1 MKRNSALLIVI
12 AIVLV
17 LTLSLAACNKKDAP
31 PQDEKATYSVSIPSG
46 EGYTV
51 VGAANVKE
59 GEDYSFQVNIAND
72 YNGTDMVVKV
82 NGNTVVKTG
91 NAYVVNSVSGNL
103 VITVTGVKKNAPDT
117 YTMTLP
123 SGNGFTASGETTVTA
138 GSNYTF
144 TVTVATGYDV
154 STLVVKN
161 VEATLT
167 ATSTEGNVVTYTIN
181 NVQSNITLTATI
193 AKLKFSVTLPTGEG
207 YAVVGESEAVYGEDY
222 TFTVNAVAGYSV
234 KDAVVKSGDVT
245 LTGVNGTYTVANV
258 TANVVIT
265 VENVVKLQDY
275 VSVTTRVYD
284 LKLADITDTQK
295 AAAYYMTGVSGVY
308 QNETCEVSADLS
320 AVDFTR
326 AGTYTITYKL
336 VGHETVTETA
346 TVNVYGEPAI
356 TVASDAVKTVGWSET
371 LDLNAFINTL
381 KGKISA
387 VDSLNNALTVNVKET
402 TVPAKNAYGFYDI
415 QSYNVTFTATD
426 KMGNVAEETVQI
438 TINGSTDITVA
449 PTMNID
455 LANTSVMLAAY
466 EAGVDF
472 DLFKYDSENGLVA
485 VTTAQAANDSTK
497 GGTFFAASY
506 LASLE
511 LGEHTF
517 VLVFEDTFKVVTLTL
532 TDNQAP
538 AFTTSDVTEL
548 AYLVGEEFVLPTAVK
563 SANSAQAITVK
574 YFLGSEE
581 FTANPTLA
589 GSYTYTIKFYR
600 NNEELT
606 EYAKEYSLVLVNNY
620 GWSGATVSATKDGKV
635 AMTGVYTE
643 GGAYVDVNPV
653 LSADYISANKGE
665 NDNIVVVTLK
675 VLDQGTNNAT
685 AEGYGRGIWYVKGVD
700 YITEATH
707 PVNYAGV
714 TPKNG
719 ETYTLKLRIEENGT
733 STFILRNF
741 DGKVEVT
748 SVGFEYHEEYVEDT
762 NFTKGY
768 AESVE
773 LTYNNEQTRIN
784 SAKIVVPAGN
794 DWWTNS
800 PALSAAYIKTLYAAG
815 VRYIEIAPTFTTKD
829 GEAFIYQY
837 YDAAQG
843 KNVEFTNLGSGQ
855 TVLFALTDEKQI
867 ALSKVDTKGGQGKTA
882 ADTINV
888 AFTYYTQ
895 EEYDAAQAEIAKK
908 EARAKLAAVTQLE
921 GNFWNYFHHGGWGVN
936 NWGENNKVVKLTSS
950 NFTLQ
955 KTLVEDAKAANYKYM
970 VIRVKANNL
979 SSDIV
984 DNIHVEPML
993 AGDSYNGTYAG
1004 YEVTFRLDLSKYF
1017 DGFTFGEDGNVM
1029 KICARTGES
1038 KNDNCSLDVEII
1050 GFEEANDK
1058 HFVTIGS
1065 RWDYKVTGD
1074 TYAEIG
1080 EGESAS
1086 FTIKATD
1093 AYTIDSITCDGATVT
1108 REGDVWTVSNATKDS
1123 SLNVTTHRSRH
1134 NVIISQ
1140 GTGFTADAYN
1150 KQVDEGNN
1158 VSFTITA
1165 NTDWAIDNVTCDD
1178 ANVTITNEG
1187 NVWTFSNVTKDIA
1200 VTVKV
1205 HSTAAV
1211 DVEYKV
1217 TVVGEGFDVAGTLP
1231 AISLNGADV
1240 ALKITAKDGY
1250 RIDSVTA
1257 NNDATVKFDG
1267 NNYIIGNITAD
1278 TEVTVATT
1286 NLAQLVAEA
1295 EARIANIAK
1304 SADRFADYFQIGAWC
1319 DPNTNTFDGT
1329 SPIKFRGGTFKISR
1343 SLIDDALLAGYTHM
1357 KFHLVAVA
1365 EDGSTVG
1372 NLTMITEGS
1381 AWNYYWKLY
1390 SGSEA
1395 DVRLDLTSF
1404 AKEGHTTDYLTVNI
1418 NNTNLSSVLT
1428 MSAIEFFK
1436 SEETTSWTKSA
1447 SNVYI
1452 ANENGALVLD
1462 TVSAGNGAYATSD
1475 EAWFAKYATGNEA
1488 SQRTLM
1494 YSDLTWIVQGT
1505 NTRNMLWGYTAPDQS
1520 PLESDEISGTIKY
1533 LNNMNNGSTLCL
1545 GFDNEG
1551 VASVKFADFHANR
1564 NSWGGFSYAQ
1574 GKNSITVT
1582 SVNDLTLYFN
1592 ELSALKEKYR
1602 YVKFTISDPSAL
1614 NGQVWFG
1621 NGAFSGENAHMIGF
1635 SKDNTEAVV
1644 DLSKCSDSL
1653 QIFFTAAETNVTIAY
1668 EFLTEI

>member
-17 LTLSLAACNKKDAP
+17 LSLSLAACNKKDAP

-59 GEDYSFQVNIAND
+59 GEDYSFQVNIANG
-72 YNGTDMVVKV
+72 YKGTDMVVKV

-117 YTMTLP
+117 YTVTLP

-265 VENVVKLQDY
+265 VENVVKLTDY

-284 LKLADITDTQK
+284 LKLADITDAQK
-295 AAAYYMTGVSGVY
+295 TAAYYMTGVSGVY

-346 TVNVYGEPAI
+346 TVNVYGEPTI
-356 TVASDAVKTVGWSET
+356 TVASDAIKTVVWSKN

-381 KGKISA
+381 LGKISA
-387 VDSLNNALTVNVKET
+387 VDSLNNAVTVNVKAA

-426 KMGNVAEETVQI
+426 KMGNIAEETVQI
-438 TINGSTDITVA
+438 TINGSTAIEVA
-449 PTMNID
+449 PTMNVD

-485 VTTAQAANDSTK
+485 VTTAQASWDSDK
-497 GGTFFAASY
+497 EGTFFAASY

-548 AYLVGEEFVLPTAVK
+548 AYLVCEEFVLPTAVK

-574 YFLGSEE
+574 YFLGSDE
-581 FTANPTLA
+581 FTANPTAA
-589 GSYTYTIKFYR
+589 GSYTYTIKFFR
-600 NNEELT
+600 GNEELT

-635 AMTGVYTE
+635 AMTGVYEE
-643 GGAYVDVNPV
+643 GTPYKDATPV
-653 LSADYISANKGE
+653 LSAEYISANKGV
-665 NDNIVVVTLK
+665 NNIVVVTLK
-675 VLDQGTNNAT
+675 VLNQGTNNST
-685 AEGYGRGIWYVKGVD
+685 VEGQDRGIWYVKGVD

-707 PVNYAGV
+707 PVNYVGV
-714 TPKNG
+714 TPKTG
-719 ETYTLKLRIEENGT
+719 DEYTMKLRIEENGT
-733 STFILRNF
+733 ATFILRNF

-748 SVGFEYHEEYVEDT
+748 SVGFEHHKEYVEDP

-784 SAKIVVPAGN
+784 SAKIVVPA
-794 DWWTNS
+794 DYYWHTNT

-837 YDAAQG
+837 YDATQG
-843 KNVEFTNLGSGQ
+843 KNVEFINLGSGQ
-855 TVLFALTDEKQI
+855 TALFALTDEKQI
-867 ALSKVDTKGGQGKTA
+867 ALSKVDTKGGQGKTT

-908 EARAKLAAVTQLE
+908 EARAKLAAITKLE
-921 GNFWNYFHHGGWGVN
+921 GNFWKYFHHGGWGVN

-950 NFTLQ
+950 NMTAQ
-955 KTLVEDAKAANYKYM
+955 KALIEDAKAAGYKYL
-970 VIRVKANNL
+970 VIRIKANNL

-984 DNIHVEPML
+984 DNICFTS
-993 AGDSYNGTYAG
+993 ATQWDFYWGSYAG
-1004 YEVTFRLDLSKYF
+1004 YDVAFRLDLSKYF
-1017 DGFTFGEDGNVM
+1017 ENFTFETIGNDINAF
-1029 KICARTGES
+1029 KIVARTGDNE
-1038 KNDNCSLDVEII
+1038 NGNCSLDVEII
-1050 GFEEANDK
+1050 GFEEENDK

-1108 REGDVWTVSNATKDS
+1108 RDGDVWTVSNATKDS

-1165 NTDWAIDNVTCDD
+1165 NTDWAIDAVTCDD
-1178 ANVTITNEG
+1178 SNVAITNEG
-1187 NVWTFSNVTKDIA
+1187 DVWTFSNVTKDIA

-1217 TVVGEGFDVAGTLP
+1217 TVAGEGFDVAETLP

-1257 NNDATVKFDG
+1257 NNGATVNFDG
-1267 NNYIIGNITAD
+1267 NYYIIGNITAD

-1295 EARIANIAK
+1295 EARLAATMK
-1304 SADRFADYFQIGAWC
+1304 SSGGFYNYFKIGAWC
-1319 DPNTNTFDGT
+1319 DPDTTAWGENNTSVNF
-1329 SPIKFRGGTFKISR
+1329 KGGNFTIAR
-1343 SLIDDALLAGYTHM
+1343 NLIDDALLAGYTHM

-1365 EDGSTVG
+1365 EDSSKTI
-1372 NLTMITEGS
+1372 NEIALLTNPGDT
-1381 AWNYYWKLY
+1381 YYWKLY
-1390 SGSEA
+1390 GGT
-1395 DVRLDLTSF
+1395 DTDIRIDLTVF
-1404 AKEGHTTDYLTVNI
+1404 AVEGHTSDSLIVRMRDAAFADVSSALT
-1418 NNTNLSSVLT
+1418 L
-1428 MSAIEFFK
+1428 SAIEFFK
-1436 SEETTSWTKSA
+1436 SEETTTWTKSN
-1447 SNVYI
+1447 NVYI
-1452 ANENGALVLD
+1452 ANENGTLVLD
-1462 TVSAGNGAYATSD
+1462 TVCAGNDAFAESD
-1475 EAWFAKYATGNEA
+1475 AEWFAKYFGQGNGV
-1488 SQRTLM
+1488 SQRTLKVVECATI
-1494 YSDLTWIVQGT
+1494 YNGS
-1505 NTRNMLWGYTAPDQS
+1505 NTRNMLFGWDGENKS
-1520 PLESDEISGTIKY
+1520 PLPASGY
-1533 LNNMNNGSTLCL
+1533 LNNFTGSTLRL
-1545 GFDNEG
+1545 AFDKDGVAQVKFDN
-1551 VASVKFADFHANR
+1551 VYANR
-1564 NSWGGFSYAQ
+1564 NKWTTQFTHTD
-1574 GKNSITVT
+1574 NTITVSNT
-1582 SVNDLTLYFN
+1582 CNDYELFFN
-1592 ELSALKEKYR
+1592 NLDELKEKYESIT
-1602 YVKFTISDPSAL
+1602 FTITDTSAL
-1614 NGQVWFG
+1614 NGIVWFYY
-1621 NGAFSGENAHMIGF
+1621 NDAALPINSSDNANPKTITLSEATRLMIH
-1635 SKDNTEAVV
+1635 
-1644 DLSKCSDSL
+1644 
-1653 QIFFTAAETNVTIAY
+1653 FTAVENITITYTLNPKSAN
-1668 EFLTEI
+1668 

>member
-17 LTLSLAACNKKDAP
+17 LTLGLAACNNNDAP

-51 VGAANVKE
+51 VGAASVKE
-59 GEDYSFQVNIAND
+59 GEDYSFQVNIANG

-117 YTMTLP
+117 YTVTLP

-161 VEATLT
+161 GEATLT
-167 ATSTEGNVVTYTIN
+167 ATSTDGNVVSYTIN

-193 AKLKFSVTLPTGEG
+193 AKIKFSVTLPTGEG
-207 YAVVGESEAVYGEDY
+207 YAVEGESEAVYGEDY
-222 TFTVNAVAGYSV
+222 TFTVYAATGYSV
-234 KDAVVKSGDVT
+234 KDAVVKNGDVT

-258 TANVVIT
+258 TANIVIT
-265 VENVVKLQDY
+265 VANVVKLQDY
-275 VSVTTRVYD
+275 VAVTTRVYD
-284 LKLADITDTQK
+284 LKLADITDAQK

-308 QNETCEVSADLS
+308 NNESCEVSADLS

-326 AGTYTITYKL
+326 AGSYTITYKL

-346 TVNVYGEPAI
+346 TVNIYGEPTI
-356 TVASDAVKTVGWSET
+356 TVASDAIKAVAWSEN

-381 KGKISA
+381 VGKISA
-387 VDSLNNALTVNVKET
+387 VDSLNNALTVNVKVA

-426 KMGNVAEETVQI
+426 KMGNVGEETVQI
-438 TINGSTDITVA
+438 TITGSTAITVA
-449 PTMNID
+449 STMNID

-485 VTTAQAANDSTK
+485 VTTAQASWNSDK
-497 GGTFFAASY
+497 EGTFFAASY

-538 AFTTSDVTEL
+538 AFMTSDVTEL
-548 AYLVGEEFVLPTAVK
+548 AYLLGEEFVLPTAVK

-574 YFLGSEE
+574 YFLGNDE
-581 FTANPTLA
+581 FTANPTVA

-620 GWSGATVSATKDGKV
+620 GWSGANVSATKDGKV
-635 AMTGVYTE
+635 ALSGVYTE
-643 GGAYVDVNPV
+643 GTAYVDSNPI
-653 LSADYISANKGE
+653 LSAEYISANKGE
-665 NDNIVVVTLK
+665 NNIVVVTIK
-675 VLDQGTNNAT
+675 VLDQGTNNST
-685 AEGYGRGIWYVKGVD
+685 AEGYNRGIWYVKGID

-707 PVNYAGV
+707 PVNYVGV
-714 TPKNG
+714 TPNNG

-748 SVGFEYHEEYVEDT
+748 SIGFEYHEEYVEDP

-773 LTYNNEQTRIN
+773 LTYNDEQTRITN
-784 SAKIVVPAGN
+784 AKIVVPAGN
-794 DWWTNS
+794 DWWTNT
-800 PALSAAYIKTLYAAG
+800 PALTAAYISKLYADD

-867 ALSKVDTKGGQGKTA
+867 AFSKVDTEGRQGKSA

-895 EEYDAAQAEIAKK
+895 EEYNAAQAEIAKK
-908 EARAKLAAVTQLE
+908 EARAKLASMTTSE
-921 GNFWNYFHHGGWGVN
+921 GNFWNYFRHGGCGTN
-936 NWGENNKVVKLTSS
+936 NWGADNKVVKLNSS
-950 NFTLQ
+950 NVTLQ
-955 KTLVEDAKAANYKYM
+955 KTLIEDAKAAGFKYM
-970 VIRVKANNL
+970 TIRIRANSTAEGNVI
-979 SSDIV
+979 
-984 DNIHVEPML
+984 DNICFTSMPSWDFYWG
-993 AGDSYNGTYAG
+993 AYNGYDVA
-1004 YEVTFRLDLSKYF
+1004 FRLDLSKYY
-1017 DGFTFGEDGNVM
+1017 DGFTFSEDGNFM
-1029 KICARTGES
+1029 KIVGRTG
-1038 KNDNCSLDVEII
+1038 DNENGNCTLDIEII
-1050 GFEEANDK
+1050 GFEEENDK
-1058 HFVTIGS
+1058 HFVSIGS
-1065 RWDYKVTGD
+1065 GASYTVTGD
-1074 TYAEIG
+1074 AYAEVND
-1080 EGESAS
+1080 GESVS
-1086 FTIKATD
+1086 FTIKAID
-1093 AYTIDSITCDGATVT
+1093 GYTIDSVKFGGVEATKN
-1108 REGDVWTVSNATKDS
+1108 GDVYTVSN
-1123 SLNVTTHRSRH
+1123 VTSDGTFEVKTHKSRH
-1134 NVIISQ
+1134 NVTLVES
-1140 GTGFTADAYN
+1140 GSYTADAYV
-1150 KQVDEGNN
+1150 KQVDEGST

-1165 NTDWAIDNVTCDD
+1165 NTDWAIDNVTADD
-1178 ANVTITNEG
+1178 ENVTITHEG
-1187 NVWTFSNVTKDIA
+1187 DVYTISGVTKNVTITISA
-1200 VTVKV
+1200 

-1211 DVEYKV
+1211 DVEYNV
-1217 TVVGEGFDVAGTLP
+1217 TVEGEGFTVDETLP
-1231 AISLNGADV
+1231 AISLNGASV
-1240 ALKITAKDGY
+1240 TLTIIAADGY

-1257 NNDATVKFDG
+1257 NNGAVVEANG
-1267 NNYIIGNITAD
+1267 NVYTISNITQD
-1278 TEVTVATT
+1278 TVVTVATT

-1295 EARIANIAK
+1295 EARLAATMKSEGGFWNYFRFGTWGTNSWGENNSVVNI
-1304 SADRFADYFQIGAWC
+1304 
-1319 DPNTNTFDGT
+1319 T
-1329 SPIKFRGGTFKISR
+1329 SGNITIQRN
-1343 SLIDDALLAGYTHM
+1343 LIDDALLAGYTHM

-1372 NLTMITEGS
+1372 NITMVTNGDP
-1381 AWNYYWKLY
+1381 WNYYWKQY
-1390 SGSEA
+1390 NGSEA
-1395 DVRLDLTSF
+1395 DVRIDLSIF
-1404 AKEGHTTDYLTVNI
+1404 AKEGHTSDYLTVSI
-1418 NNTNLSSVLT
+1418 NNTNLSSNIA

-1436 SEETTSWTKSA
+1436 SEETTTWTKSA

-1452 ANENGALVLD
+1452 ANENGTLVLD
-1462 TVSAGNGAYATSD
+1462 TVSAGNDAYAESD
-1475 EAWFAKYATGNEA
+1475 AEWFAKYFGQGNGA
-1488 SQRTLM
+1488 GQRTLKVVDFATI
-1494 YSDLTWIVQGT
+1494 YNGS
-1505 NTRNMLWGYTAPDQS
+1505 NTRNMLIGWDGENKAP
-1520 PLESDEISGTIKY
+1520 LSGIGY
-1533 LNNMNNGSTLCL
+1533 LNNFTGSTLRL
-1545 GFDNEG
+1545 AFDKDGVAQVKFDN
-1551 VASVKFADFHANR
+1551 VYANR
-1564 NSWGGFSYAQ
+1564 NEWTSQFMHTDNTITVSNTCNDYELFFSNLEELK
-1574 GKNSITVT
+1574 GKYESIT
-1582 SVNDLTLYFN
+1582 
-1592 ELSALKEKYR
+1592 
-1602 YVKFTISDPSAL
+1602 FTITDNSAL
-1614 NGQVWFG
+1614 NGAVWFYYTDSVAIPIS
-1621 NGAFSGENAHMIGF
+1621 NS
-1635 SKDNTEAVV
+1635 
-1644 DLSKCSDSL
+1644 SDSSITITL
-1653 QIFFTAAETNVTIAY
+1653 SEATRMMIHFTAVENITITYTLNPKSAN
-1668 EFLTEI
+1668 

>member
-17 LTLSLAACNKKDAP
+17 LTLGLAACNKKDAP

-51 VGAANVKE
+51 VGEASVKE
-59 GEDYSFQVNIAND
+59 GENYSFQVNIANG

-117 YTMTLP
+117 YTVTLP

-138 GSNYTF
+138 GSNYSF

-161 VEATLT
+161 GEATLT

-207 YAVVGESEAVYGEDY
+207 YAVVGESEAIYGEDY

-234 KDAVVKSGDVT
+234 KDAVVKNGDVT

-258 TANVVIT
+258 NANVVIT

-284 LKLADITDTQK
+284 LKLADITDAQK

-308 QNETCEVSADLS
+308 QNATCEVSADLS

-326 AGTYTITYKL
+326 AGSYTITYKL

-387 VDSLNNALTVNVKET
+387 VDSLNNALTVNVKEA

-449 PTMNID
+449 PTMSID

-532 TDNQAP
+532 TDNQEP

-581 FTANPTLA
+581 FTANPTVA

-606 EYAKEYSLVLVNNY
+606 EYTKEYSLVLVNNY

-685 AEGYGRGIWYVKGVD
+685 AEGYGRGIWYVNGVD

-707 PVNYAGV
+707 PVNYVGV
-714 TPKNG
+714 TPENG
-719 ETYTLKLRIEENGT
+719 KEYTIKLRIEENGT
-733 STFILRNF
+733 ATFILRNF

-748 SVGFEYHEEYVEDT
+748 SVGFEHHEEYVEDT

-768 AESVE
+768 AESIE
-773 LTYNNEQTRIN
+773 LTYNNEQTRIAN
-784 SAKIVVPAGN
+784 AKVVVPAGN
-794 DWWTNS
+794 DWWTNT
-800 PALSAAYIKTLYAAG
+800 PALTAAYISKLYADG
-815 VRYIEIAPTFTTKD
+815 VRYIEIAPTFTTKE

-837 YDAAQG
+837 YDAAQE

-855 TVLFALTDEKQI
+855 TVLFALADEKQI
-867 ALSKVDTKGGQGKTA
+867 AFSKVDNAGGQGKTA

-908 EARAKLAAVTQLE
+908 EARAKLAAITQLE
-921 GNFWNYFHHGGWGVN
+921 GNFLNYFHHGGWGVN

-955 KTLVEDAKAANYKYM
+955 KALVDDAKAANYKYM

-984 DNIHVEPML
+984 DNICFTSMPNWDFYW
-993 AGDSYNGTYAG
+993 GSYAG

-1029 KICARTGES
+1029 QICARTGENEN
-1038 KNDNCSLDVEII
+1038 KNCSLDVEII
-1050 GFEEANDK
+1050 GFEEENDK

-1080 EGESAS
+1080 EGESAT
-1086 FTIKATD
+1086 FTIKAKD

-1108 REGDVWTVSNATKDS
+1108 RDGDVWTVSNATKDS
-1123 SLNVTTHRSRH
+1123 YLNVTTHRSRH

-1150 KQVDEGNN
+1150 KKVDEGKS

-1165 NTDWAIDNVTCDD
+1165 NTDWAIDAVTCDD

-1187 NVWTFSNVTKDIA
+1187 DVWTFSNVTKDIA

-1205 HSTAAV
+1205 HSTATV

-1217 TVVGEGFDVAGTLP
+1217 TVAGEGFDVAETLP

-1257 NNDATVKFDG
+1257 NNGATVNFDG
-1267 NNYIIGNITAD
+1267 NYYIIGNITAD

-1286 NLAQLVAEA
+1286 NLAQLVADA
-1295 EARIANIAK
+1295 EARLAATMK
-1304 SADRFADYFQIGAWC
+1304 SEGGFWNYFRFGGWG
-1319 DPNTNTFDGT
+1319 TNTWDNGIVNIT
-1329 SPIKFRGGTFKISR
+1329 SGNITIQRN
-1343 SLIDDALLAGYTHM
+1343 LIDDALLAGYTHM
-1357 KFHLVAVA
+1357 KFHLVAIA

-1372 NLTMITEGS
+1372 NITMITNGEP
-1381 AWNYYWKLY
+1381 WNYYWKQY
-1390 SGSEA
+1390 SGNEA
-1395 DVRLDLTSF
+1395 DVRIDLSVF
-1404 AKEGHTTDYLTVNI
+1404 AKEGRTSDYLTVNI
-1418 NNTNLSSVLT
+1418 NNTNLSSNIAV
-1428 MSAIEFFK
+1428 SAVEFFK
-1436 SEETTSWTKSA
+1436 SEETTTWTR
-1447 SNVYI
+1447 SNERVYI
-1452 ANENGALVLD
+1452 ANENGTLVLD
-1462 TVSAGNGAYATSD
+1462 TVCAGNDAYAESD
-1475 EAWFAKYATGNEA
+1475 AEWFAKYFGQGNGA
-1488 SQRTLM
+1488 SQRTLKVVD
-1494 YSDLTWIVQGT
+1494 YATIYNGS
-1505 NTRNMLWGYTAPDQS
+1505 NTRNMLFGWDGENKAPL
-1520 PLESDEISGTIKY
+1520 PASGY
-1533 LNNMNNGSTLCL
+1533 LNNFTGSTLRL
-1545 GFDNEG
+1545 AFDKDGVAQVKFDN
-1551 VASVKFADFHANR
+1551 VYANR
-1564 NSWGGFSYAQ
+1564 NEWTTQFTHTD
-1574 GKNSITVT
+1574 NTITVSNT
-1582 SVNDLTLYFN
+1582 CNDYELFFN
-1592 ELSALKEKYR
+1592 NLDELKEKYESIT
-1602 YVKFTISDPSAL
+1602 FTITDTSAL
-1614 NGQVWFG
+1614 NGIVWFYY
-1621 NGAFSGENAHMIGF
+1621 NDAALPINSTDNANPKTITLSEATRLMIH
-1635 SKDNTEAVV
+1635 
-1644 DLSKCSDSL
+1644 
-1653 QIFFTAAETNVTIAY
+1653 FTAVENITITYTLNPKSAN
-1668 EFLTEI
+1668 

>member
-17 LTLSLAACNKKDAP
+17 LSLSLAACNKKDAP

-59 GEDYSFQVNIAND
+59 GEDYSFQVNIANG

-117 YTMTLP
+117 YTVTLP

-138 GSNYTF
+138 GSNYSF

-161 VEATLT
+161 GEATLT

-193 AKLKFSVTLPTGEG
+193 AKLKFSITLPTGEG

-284 LKLADITDTQK
+284 LKLADITDAQK

-346 TVNVYGEPAI
+346 TVNVYGEPTI
-356 TVASDAVKTVGWSET
+356 TVASDAIKTVVWSKN

-381 KGKISA
+381 VGKISA
-387 VDSLNNALTVNVKET
+387 VDSLNNALTVNVKAAS
-402 TVPAKNAYGFYDI
+402 VPAKNAYGFYDI

-438 TINGSTDITVA
+438 TITGSIDITVA
-449 PTMNID
+449 PTMSID
-455 LANTSVMLAAY
+455 LANTSVMLASY

-485 VTTAQAANDSTK
+485 VTTAQASWNSDK
-497 GGTFFAASY
+497 EGTFFAASY

-574 YFLGSEE
+574 YFLGSDE

-589 GSYTYTIKFYR
+589 GSYTYTIKFFR

-620 GWSGATVSATKDGKV
+620 GWSGANVSATKDGKV
-635 AMTGVYTE
+635 ALTGVYEE
-643 GGAYVDVNPV
+643 GTPYKDVISV

-665 NDNIVVVTLK
+665 SNIVVVTLK
-675 VLDQGTNNAT
+675 VLNQGTNNAT
-685 AEGYGRGIWYVKGVD
+685 AEGYGRGIWYENGVQ
-700 YITEATH
+700 YVTEAGH
-707 PVNYAGV
+707 
-714 TPKNG
+714 PKNYVG
-719 ETYTLKLRIEENGT
+719 ITPENGKEYTIKLRIEENGT

-748 SVGFEYHEEYVEDT
+748 SVGFEYHKEYVEDT

-794 DWWTNS
+794 YWWTNS

-908 EARAKLAAVTQLE
+908 EARARLAAITKLE
-921 GNFWNYFHHGGWGVN
+921 GNFWNYFRHGGWGAT

-950 NFTLQ
+950 NMTAQ
-955 KTLVEDAKAANYKYM
+955 KALIEDAKAAGYKYL
-970 VIRVKANNL
+970 VIRIKANNL

-984 DNIHVEPML
+984 DNICFMSSTNWEFYWN
-993 AGDSYNGTYAG
+993 AFNGYDVA
-1004 YEVTFRLDLSKYF
+1004 FRIDLSKYF
-1017 DGFTFGEDGNVM
+1017 ENYTFETIGNDINAF
-1029 KICARTGES
+1029 KITARTGLADNS
-1038 KNDNCSLDVEII
+1038 NCSLDVEII
-1050 GFEEANDK
+1050 GFEEENDK

-1065 RWDYKVTGD
+1065 RWDYKVTGV

-1080 EGESAS
+1080 ASESAS

-1108 REGDVWTVSNATKDS
+1108 RDGDVWTVSNATKDS

-1150 KQVDEGNN
+1150 KQVDEGSS

-1178 ANVTITNEG
+1178 ANVTIINEG
-1187 NVWTFSNVTKDIA
+1187 DVWTFSNVTKDIA

-1217 TVVGEGFDVAGTLP
+1217 TVAGEGFDVAGTLP

-1257 NNDATVKFDG
+1257 NNGATVSFDG
-1267 NNYIIGNITAD
+1267 NYYIIGNITAD

-1295 EARIANIAK
+1295 EARLAATMK
-1304 SADRFADYFQIGAWC
+1304 SSGGFYNYFKIGAWC
-1319 DPNTNTFDGT
+1319 DPDTTAWGENNTSVN
-1329 SPIKFRGGTFKISR
+1329 FRGGNFTIAR
-1343 SLIDDALLAGYTHM
+1343 NLIDDALLAGYTHM

-1365 EDGSTVG
+1365 EDPSKTI
-1372 NLTMITEGS
+1372 NEIALLTNPGDT
-1381 AWNYYWKLY
+1381 YYWKLY
-1390 SGSEA
+1390 GGT
-1395 DVRLDLTSF
+1395 DTDIRIDLTVF
-1404 AKEGHTTDYLTVNI
+1404 AVEGHTSDSLIVRMRDAACNDVSSALT
-1418 NNTNLSSVLT
+1418 L
-1428 MSAIEFFK
+1428 SAIEFFK
-1436 SEETTSWTKSA
+1436 SEETTTWTKSN
-1447 SNVYI
+1447 NVYI
-1452 ANENGALVLD
+1452 ANENGTLVLD
-1462 TVSAGNGAYATSD
+1462 TVCAGNDAFAESD
-1475 EAWFAKYATGNEA
+1475 AEWFAKYFGQGNGV
-1488 SQRTLM
+1488 SQRTLKVVECATI
-1494 YSDLTWIVQGT
+1494 YNGS
-1505 NTRNMLWGYTAPDQS
+1505 NTRNMLYGWDGENKS
-1520 PLESDEISGTIKY
+1520 PLPASGY
-1533 LNNMNNGSTLCL
+1533 LNNFTGSTLRL
-1545 GFDNEG
+1545 AFDKDGVAQVKFDN
-1551 VASVKFADFHANR
+1551 VYANR
-1564 NSWGGFSYAQ
+1564 NEWTTQFTHTD
-1574 GKNSITVT
+1574 NTITVSNT
-1582 SVNDLTLYFN
+1582 CNDYELFFN
-1592 ELSALKEKYR
+1592 NLDELKEKYESIT
-1602 YVKFTISDPSAL
+1602 FTITDTSAL
-1614 NGQVWFG
+1614 NGIVWFYY
-1621 NGAFSGENAHMIGF
+1621 NDAALPINSSDNANPKTITLSEATRLMIH
-1635 SKDNTEAVV
+1635 
-1644 DLSKCSDSL
+1644 
-1653 QIFFTAAETNVTIAY
+1653 FTAVENITITYTLNPKSAN
-1668 EFLTEI
+1668 

>member
-17 LTLSLAACNKKDAP
+17 LTLGLAACNKKDAP

-51 VGAANVKE
+51 VGEASVKE
-59 GEDYSFQVNIAND
+59 GENYSFQVNIANG

-117 YTMTLP
+117 YTVTLP

-138 GSNYTF
+138 GSNYSF

-161 VEATLT
+161 GEATLT

-207 YAVVGESEAVYGEDY
+207 YAVVGESEAIYGEDY

-234 KDAVVKSGDVT
+234 KDAVVKNGDVT

-258 TANVVIT
+258 NANVVIT

-284 LKLADITDTQK
+284 LKLADITDAQK

-308 QNETCEVSADLS
+308 QNATCEVSADLS

-326 AGTYTITYKL
+326 AGSYTITYKL

-387 VDSLNNALTVNVKET
+387 VDSLNNALTVNVKEA

-449 PTMNID
+449 PTMSID

-532 TDNQAP
+532 TDNQEP

-581 FTANPTLA
+581 FTANPTVA

-685 AEGYGRGIWYVKGVD
+685 AEGYGRGIWYVNGVD

-707 PVNYAGV
+707 PVNYVGV
-714 TPKNG
+714 TPENG
-719 ETYTLKLRIEENGT
+719 KEYTIKLRIEENGT
-733 STFILRNF
+733 ATFILRNF

-748 SVGFEYHEEYVEDT
+748 SVGFEHHEEYVEDT

-768 AESVE
+768 AESIE
-773 LTYNNEQTRIN
+773 LTYNNEQTRIAN
-784 SAKIVVPAGN
+784 AKVVVPAGN
-794 DWWTNS
+794 DWWTNT
-800 PALSAAYIKTLYAAG
+800 PALTAAYISKLYADG
-815 VRYIEIAPTFTTKD
+815 VRYIEIAPTFTTKE

-837 YDAAQG
+837 YDAAQE

-855 TVLFALTDEKQI
+855 TVLFALADEKQI
-867 ALSKVDTKGGQGKTA
+867 AFSKVDNAGGQGKTA

-908 EARAKLAAVTQLE
+908 EARAKLAAITQLE

-955 KTLVEDAKAANYKYM
+955 KALVDDAKAANYKYM

-984 DNIHVEPML
+984 DNICFTSMPNWDFYW
-993 AGDSYNGTYAG
+993 GSYAG

-1029 KICARTGES
+1029 QICARTGENEN
-1038 KNDNCSLDVEII
+1038 KNCSLDVEII
-1050 GFEEANDK
+1050 GFEEENDK

-1080 EGESAS
+1080 EGESAT
-1086 FTIKATD
+1086 FTIKAKD

-1108 REGDVWTVSNATKDS
+1108 RDGDVWTVSNATKDS
-1123 SLNVTTHRSRH
+1123 YLNVTTHRSRH

-1150 KQVDEGNN
+1150 KKVDEGKS

-1165 NTDWAIDNVTCDD
+1165 NTDWAIDAVTCDD

-1187 NVWTFSNVTKDIA
+1187 DVWTFSNVTKDIA

-1205 HSTAAV
+1205 HSTATV

-1217 TVVGEGFDVAGTLP
+1217 TVAGEGFDVAGTLP

-1257 NNDATVKFDG
+1257 NNGATVNFDG
-1267 NNYIIGNITAD
+1267 NYYIIGNITAD

-1295 EARIANIAK
+1295 EARLAATMK
-1304 SADRFADYFQIGAWC
+1304 SSGGFYNYFKIGAWC
-1319 DPNTNTFDGT
+1319 DPDTTAWGENNTSVN
-1329 SPIKFRGGTFKISR
+1329 FRGGNFTIAR
-1343 SLIDDALLAGYTHM
+1343 NLIDDALLAGYTHM

-1365 EDGSTVG
+1365 EDPSKTI
-1372 NLTMITEGS
+1372 NEIALLTNPGDT
-1381 AWNYYWKLY
+1381 YYWKLY
-1390 SGSEA
+1390 GGT
-1395 DVRLDLTSF
+1395 DTDIRIDLTVF
-1404 AKEGHTTDYLTVNI
+1404 AVEGHTSDSLIVRMRDAACNDVSSALT
-1418 NNTNLSSVLT
+1418 L
-1428 MSAIEFFK
+1428 SAIEFFK
-1436 SEETTSWTKSA
+1436 SEETTTWTKSN
-1447 SNVYI
+1447 NVYI
-1452 ANENGALVLD
+1452 ANENGTLVLD
-1462 TVSAGNGAYATSD
+1462 TVCAGNDAFAESD
-1475 EAWFAKYATGNEA
+1475 AEWFAKYFGQGNAA
-1488 SQRTLM
+1488 SQRTLKVVECATI
-1494 YSDLTWIVQGT
+1494 YNGS
-1505 NTRNMLWGYTAPDQS
+1505 NTRNMLFGWDGENKS
-1520 PLESDEISGTIKY
+1520 PLPASGY
-1533 LNNMNNGSTLCL
+1533 LNNFTGSTLRL
-1545 GFDNEG
+1545 AFDKDGVAQVKFDN
-1551 VASVKFADFHANR
+1551 VYANR
-1564 NSWGGFSYAQ
+1564 NEWTTQFTHTD
-1574 GKNSITVT
+1574 NTITVSNT
-1582 SVNDLTLYFN
+1582 CNDYELFFN
-1592 ELSALKEKYR
+1592 NLDELKEKYESIT
-1602 YVKFTISDPSAL
+1602 FTITDTSAL
-1614 NGQVWFG
+1614 NGIVWFYY
-1621 NGAFSGENAHMIGF
+1621 NDAALPINSSDNANPKTITLSEATRLMIH
-1635 SKDNTEAVV
+1635 
-1644 DLSKCSDSL
+1644 
-1653 QIFFTAAETNVTIAY
+1653 FTAVENITITYTLNPKSAN
-1668 EFLTEI
+1668 

>member
-17 LTLSLAACNKKDAP
+17 LTLGLAACNKKDAP

-51 VGAANVKE
+51 VGEANVKE
-59 GEDYSFQVNIAND
+59 GEDYSFQVNIANG

-117 YTMTLP
+117 YTVTLP

-138 GSNYTF
+138 GSNYSF

-161 VEATLT
+161 GEATLT

-234 KDAVVKSGDVT
+234 QDAVVKSGDVT

-265 VENVVKLQDY
+265 VENVVKLSDY

-356 TVASDAVKTVGWSET
+356 TVASDAIKTVVWSKN

-381 KGKISA
+381 VGKISA
-387 VDSLNNALTVNVKET
+387 VDSLNNALTVNVKAAS
-402 TVPAKNAYGFYDI
+402 VPAKNAYGFYDI

-438 TINGSTDITVA
+438 TITGSIDITVA
-449 PTMNID
+449 PTMSID

-485 VTTAQAANDSTK
+485 VTTAQASWDSDK
-497 GGTFFAASY
+497 EGTFFAASY

-517 VLVFEDTFKVVTLTL
+517 VLVFENTFKVVTLTL

-574 YFLGSEE
+574 YFLGSDE
-581 FTANPTLA
+581 FTANPTAA
-589 GSYTYTIKFYR
+589 GSYTYTIKFFR

-620 GWSGATVSATKDGKV
+620 GWSGANVSATKDGKV
-635 AMTGVYTE
+635 ALSGVFKE
-643 GGAYVDVNPV
+643 GTAYVDSNPI
-653 LSADYISANKGE
+653 LSAEYISANKGE
-665 NDNIVVVTLK
+665 NNIVVVTLR
-675 VLDQGTNNAT
+675 VLDQGTNNST
-685 AEGYGRGIWYVKGVD
+685 VEGQDRGIWYVKGVD

-707 PVNYAGV
+707 PVNYVGV
-714 TPKNG
+714 TPKTG
-719 ETYTLKLRIEENGT
+719 DEYTMKLRIEENGT
-733 STFILRNF
+733 ATFILRNF

-748 SVGFEYHEEYVEDT
+748 SVGFEYHEEYVEDP

-773 LTYNNEQTRIN
+773 LTYNNEQTRIAN
-784 SAKIVVPAGN
+784 AKVVVPAGN
-794 DWWTNS
+794 YWWTNS

-908 EARAKLAAVTQLE
+908 EARAKLAAITQSE
-921 GNFWNYFHHGGWGVN
+921 GNFWNYFHHGGWGAT

-950 NFTLQ
+950 NMTAQ
-955 KTLVEDAKAANYKYM
+955 KALIEDAKAAGYKYM
-970 VIRVKANNL
+970 VIRIKANNL

-984 DNIHVEPML
+984 DNICFTS
-993 AGDSYNGTYAG
+993 ATQWDFYWGSYEG
-1004 YEVTFRLDLSKYF
+1004 YDVAFRLDLSKYF
-1017 DGFTFGEDGNVM
+1017 ENFTFETIGNDINAF
-1029 KICARTGES
+1029 KIVARTGEVE
-1038 KNDNCSLDVEII
+1038 NGNCSLDVEII
-1050 GFEEANDK
+1050 GFEEENDK

-1108 REGDVWTVSNATKDS
+1108 RDGDVWTVSNATKDS

-1187 NVWTFSNVTKDIA
+1187 DVWTFSNVTKDIA

-1217 TVVGEGFDVAGTLP
+1217 TVAGEGFDVAETLP

-1257 NNDATVKFDG
+1257 NNGATVNFDG
-1267 NNYIIGNITAD
+1267 NYYIIGNITAD

-1295 EARIANIAK
+1295 EARLAATMK
-1304 SADRFADYFQIGAWC
+1304 SEGGFWNYFRFGGWG
-1319 DPNTNTFDGT
+1319 TNTWDNGIVNIT
-1329 SPIKFRGGTFKISR
+1329 SGNITIQRN
-1343 SLIDDALLAGYTHM
+1343 LIDDALLAGYTHM
-1357 KFHLVAVA
+1357 KFHLIAVA
-1365 EDGSTVG
+1365 EDGSTVS
-1372 NLTMITEGS
+1372 NLTLITQNG
-1381 AWNYYWKLY
+1381 AWDYYWKQY
-1390 SGSEA
+1390 AGSA
-1395 DVRLDLTSF
+1395 VDIRIDLSLF
-1404 AKEGHTTDYLTVNI
+1404 AKEGHTSDYLKVCVNS
-1418 NNTNLSSVLT
+1418 TDAPLSSVLT

-1436 SEETTSWTKSA
+1436 SEETTTWTR
-1447 SNVYI
+1447 SNERVYI
-1452 ANENGALVLD
+1452 ANENGTLVLD
-1462 TVSAGNGAYATSD
+1462 TVCAGNDAFAESD
-1475 EAWFAKYATGNEA
+1475 AEWFAKYFGQGNGA
-1488 SQRTLM
+1488 SQRTLKVVDFATI
-1494 YSDLTWIVQGT
+1494 YNGN
-1505 NTRNMLWGYTAPDQS
+1505 NTRNMLFGWDGVNKS
-1520 PLESDEISGTIKY
+1520 PLPESGY
-1533 LNNMNNGSTLCL
+1533 LNNFTGSTLRL
-1545 GFDNEG
+1545 AFDKDGVAQVKFDN
-1551 VASVKFADFHANR
+1551 VYANR
-1564 NSWGGFSYAQ
+1564 NEWTTQFTHTD
-1574 GKNSITVT
+1574 NTITVSNT
-1582 SVNDLTLYFN
+1582 CNDYELFFN
-1592 ELSALKEKYR
+1592 NLDELKEKYESIT
-1602 YVKFTISDPSAL
+1602 FTITDTSAL
-1614 NGQVWFG
+1614 NGIVWFYY
-1621 NGAFSGENAHMIGF
+1621 NDAALPINSSDNANPKTITLSEATRLMIH
-1635 SKDNTEAVV
+1635 
-1644 DLSKCSDSL
+1644 
-1653 QIFFTAAETNVTIAY
+1653 FTAVENITITYTLNPKSAN
-1668 EFLTEI
+1668 

>member
-1 MKRNSALLIVI
+1 MKRNNALLIVI

-17 LTLSLAACNKKDAP
+17 LSLCLAACNKKDAP
-31 PQDEKATYSVSIPSG
+31 TQDEKSTYSVSIPSG

-51 VGAANVKE
+51 VGEASVKE
-59 GEDYSFQVNIAND
+59 GEDYSFQVNIANG

-117 YTMTLP
+117 YTVTLP

-138 GSNYTF
+138 GSNYSF

-161 VEATLT
+161 GEATLT

-308 QNETCEVSADLS
+308 QNDTCEVSADLS

-326 AGTYTITYKL
+326 AGSYTITYKL

-387 VDSLNNALTVNVKET
+387 VDSLNNALTVNVKEA

-426 KMGNVAEETVQI
+426 KMGNIAEETVQI
-438 TINGSTDITVA
+438 TINGSIDITVA
-449 PTMNID
+449 PTMSID

-532 TDNQAP
+532 TDNQEP

-589 GSYTYTIKFYR
+589 GSYTYTIKFFR

-685 AEGYGRGIWYVKGVD
+685 AEGYGRGIWYVNGVD

-707 PVNYAGV
+707 PVNYVGV
-714 TPKNG
+714 TPENG
-719 ETYTLKLRIEENGT
+719 KEYTIKLRIEENGT
-733 STFILRNF
+733 ATFILRNF

-748 SVGFEYHEEYVEDT
+748 SVGFEHHEEYIEDP

-784 SAKIVVPAGN
+784 SAKVVVPAGN
-794 DWWTNS
+794 DWWTNT
-800 PALSAAYIKTLYAAG
+800 PALSAAYIQSLYAAG

-837 YDAAQG
+837 YDVAQG

-855 TVLFALTDEKQI
+855 SVLFALADEKQI
-867 ALSKVDTKGGQGKTA
+867 TFSKVDNAGGQGKTA

-908 EARAKLAAVTQLE
+908 EARAKLAAITQLE

-950 NFTLQ
+950 NMTVQ
-955 KTLVEDAKAANYKYM
+955 KALIDDAKAAGYKYM

-984 DNIHVEPML
+984 DNICFTSMPNWDFYW
-993 AGDSYNGTYAG
+993 GSYAG
-1004 YEVTFRLDLSKYF
+1004 YDVAFRLDLSKYF
-1017 DGFTFGEDGNVM
+1017 DGFTFGADGNVM
-1029 KICARTGES
+1029 QICARTGENEN
-1038 KNDNCSLDVEII
+1038 KNCSLDVEII
-1050 GFEEANDK
+1050 GFEEENDK

-1108 REGDVWTVSNATKDS
+1108 RDGDVWTVSNATKDS
-1123 SLNVTTHRSRH
+1123 YLNVTTHRSRH

-1150 KQVDEGNN
+1150 KKVDEGSS

-1165 NTDWAIDNVTCDD
+1165 NTDWAIDAVTCDD

-1187 NVWTFSNVTKDIA
+1187 DVWTFSNVTKDIA

-1217 TVVGEGFDVAGTLP
+1217 TVAGEGFDVAETLP

-1250 RIDSVTA
+1250 RIDNVTA
-1257 NNDATVKFDG
+1257 NNGATVNFDG
-1267 NNYIIGNITAD
+1267 NYYIIGNITAD

-1295 EARIANIAK
+1295 EARLAATMK
-1304 SADRFADYFQIGAWC
+1304 SEGGFWNYFRFGGWG
-1319 DPNTNTFDGT
+1319 TNTWDNGIVNIT
-1329 SPIKFRGGTFKISR
+1329 SGNITIQRN
-1343 SLIDDALLAGYTHM
+1343 LIDDALLAGYTHM

-1372 NLTMITEGS
+1372 NITMITNGEP
-1381 AWNYYWKLY
+1381 WNYYWKNY

-1395 DVRLDLTSF
+1395 DVRIDLSVF
-1404 AKEGHTTDYLTVNI
+1404 AKEGHTSDYLTVSI
-1418 NNTNLSSVLT
+1418 NNTNLSSNIA

-1452 ANENGALVLD
+1452 ANENGTLVLD
-1462 TVSAGNGAYATSD
+1462 TVCAGNDAFAESD
-1475 EAWFAKYATGNEA
+1475 TAWFAKYFGQGNGA
-1488 SQRTLM
+1488 SQRTLKVVD
-1494 YSDLTWIVQGT
+1494 YATIYNGS
-1505 NTRNMLWGYTAPDQS
+1505 NTRNMLFGWDGENKAPL
-1520 PLESDEISGTIKY
+1520 PASGY
-1533 LNNMNNGSTLCL
+1533 LNNFTGSTLRL
-1545 GFDNEG
+1545 AFDKDGVAQVKFDN
-1551 VASVKFADFHANR
+1551 VYANR
-1564 NSWGGFSYAQ
+1564 NEWTTQFTHTD
-1574 GKNSITVT
+1574 NTITVSNT
-1582 SVNDLTLYFN
+1582 CNDYELFFN
-1592 ELSALKEKYR
+1592 NLDELKEKYESIT
-1602 YVKFTISDPSAL
+1602 FTITDTSAL
-1614 NGQVWFG
+1614 NGIVWFYY
-1621 NGAFSGENAHMIGF
+1621 NDAALPINSTDNANPKTITLSEATRLMIH
-1635 SKDNTEAVV
+1635 
-1644 DLSKCSDSL
+1644 
-1653 QIFFTAAETNVTIAY
+1653 FTAVENITITYTLNPKSAN
-1668 EFLTEI
+1668 

>member
-17 LTLSLAACNKKDAP
+17 LSLCLVACNKKDAP
-31 PQDEKATYSVSIPSG
+31 PQDEKSTYSVSIPSG

-59 GEDYSFQVNIAND
+59 GEDYSFQVNIANG

-117 YTMTLP
+117 YTVTLP

-181 NVQSNITLTATI
+181 NVQSNITLAATI

-207 YAVVGESEAVYGEDY
+207 YAVVGESVAVYGEDY

-234 KDAVVKSGDVT
+234 KDAVVKNGDAT

-284 LKLADITDTQK
+284 LRLADITDAQK

-346 TVNVYGEPAI
+346 TVNVYGEPTI
-356 TVASDAVKTVGWSET
+356 TVASDAIKTVVWSKN

-381 KGKISA
+381 VGKISA
-387 VDSLNNALTVNVKET
+387 VDSLNNALTVNVKAA
-402 TVPAKNAYGFYDI
+402 TVPSKNAYGFYDI

-426 KMGNVAEETVQI
+426 KMGNLAEETVQI
-438 TINGSTDITVA
+438 TITGSTAITVA
-449 PTMNID
+449 PTMSID

-485 VTTAQAANDSTK
+485 VTTAQASWNSDK
-497 GGTFFAASY
+497 EGTFFAASY

-574 YFLGSEE
+574 YFLGSDE
-581 FTANPTLA
+581 FTANPTAA
-589 GSYTYTIKFYR
+589 GSYTYTIKFFR

-606 EYAKEYSLVLVNNY
+606 EYAKEYSLVIVNNY
-620 GWSGATVSATKDGKV
+620 GWSGANVSATKDGKV
-635 AMTGVYTE
+635 ALSGVFTE
-643 GGAYVDVNPV
+643 GTAYVDSNPI

-665 NDNIVVVTLK
+665 NNIVVVTLR

-707 PVNYAGV
+707 PVNYVGV
-714 TPKNG
+714 TPKTG
-719 ETYTLKLRIEENGT
+719 DEYTMKLRIEENGT
-733 STFILRNF
+733 ATFILRNF

-748 SVGFEYHEEYVEDT
+748 SVGFEYHKEYVEDT

-908 EARAKLAAVTQLE
+908 EARARLAAITKLE
-921 GNFWNYFHHGGWGVN
+921 GNFWKYFHHGGWGAT
-936 NWGENNKVVKLTSS
+936 NWGENNKVVKLKSS
-950 NFTLQ
+950 NMTAQ
-955 KTLVEDAKAANYKYM
+955 KALVDDAKAAGYKYL
-970 VIRVKANNL
+970 VIRIKANNL

-984 DNIHVEPML
+984 DNICFTSMPNWDFYW
-993 AGDSYNGTYAG
+993 GSYAG
-1004 YEVTFRLDLSKYF
+1004 YDVAFRLDLSKYF
-1017 DGFTFGEDGNVM
+1017 DGFTFSEDGNVM
-1029 KICARTGES
+1029 QICARTGES
-1038 KNDNCSLDVEII
+1038 ENKNCSLDVEII
-1050 GFEEANDK
+1050 GFEEDNDK

-1134 NVIISQ
+1134 NVIILQ

-1187 NVWTFSNVTKDIA
+1187 DVWTFSNVTKDIA

-1217 TVVGEGFDVAGTLP
+1217 TVAGEGFDVAETLP

-1250 RIDSVTA
+1250 RIDNVTA
-1257 NNDATVKFDG
+1257 NNGATVNFDG
-1267 NNYIIGNITAD
+1267 NYYIIGNITAD

-1295 EARIANIAK
+1295 EARLAATMK
-1304 SADRFADYFQIGAWC
+1304 SEGGFWNYFRFGGWG
-1319 DPNTNTFDGT
+1319 TNTWDNGIVNIT
-1329 SPIKFRGGTFKISR
+1329 SGNITIQRN
-1343 SLIDDALLAGYTHM
+1343 LIDDALLAGYTHM

-1372 NLTMITEGS
+1372 NITMITNGEP
-1381 AWNYYWKLY
+1381 WNYYWKNY

-1395 DVRLDLTSF
+1395 DVRIDLSVF
-1404 AKEGHTTDYLTVNI
+1404 AKEGHTSDYLTVSI
-1418 NNTNLSSVLT
+1418 NNTNLSSNIA

-1452 ANENGALVLD
+1452 ANENGTLVLD
-1462 TVSAGNGAYATSD
+1462 TVCAGNDAFAESD
-1475 EAWFAKYATGNEA
+1475 TAWFAKYFGQGNGA
-1488 SQRTLM
+1488 SQRTLKVVD
-1494 YSDLTWIVQGT
+1494 YATIYNGS
-1505 NTRNMLWGYTAPDQS
+1505 NTRNMLFGWDGENKAPL
-1520 PLESDEISGTIKY
+1520 PASGY
-1533 LNNMNNGSTLCL
+1533 LNNFTGSTLRL
-1545 GFDNEG
+1545 AFDKDGVAQVKFDN
-1551 VASVKFADFHANR
+1551 VYANR
-1564 NSWGGFSYAQ
+1564 NEWTTQFTHTD
-1574 GKNSITVT
+1574 NTITVSNT
-1582 SVNDLTLYFN
+1582 CNDYELFFN
-1592 ELSALKEKYR
+1592 NLDELKEKYESIT
-1602 YVKFTISDPSAL
+1602 FTITDTSAL
-1614 NGQVWFG
+1614 NGIVWFYY
-1621 NGAFSGENAHMIGF
+1621 NDAALPINSTDNANPKTITLSEATRLMIH
-1635 SKDNTEAVV
+1635 
-1644 DLSKCSDSL
+1644 
-1653 QIFFTAAETNVTIAY
+1653 FTAVENITITYTLNPKSAN
-1668 EFLTEI
+1668 

>member
-17 LTLSLAACNKKDAP
+17 LTLGLAACNKKDAP

-51 VGAANVKE
+51 VGEASVKE
-59 GEDYSFQVNIAND
+59 GEDYSFQVNIANG

-117 YTMTLP
+117 YTVTLP

-161 VEATLT
+161 GEATLT
-167 ATSTEGNVVTYTIN
+167 ATSTEGNVVAYTIN

-193 AKLKFSVTLPTGEG
+193 AKLKFSVSLPTGEG

-234 KDAVVKSGDVT
+234 KDAVVKNGDVT

-258 TANVVIT
+258 TANIVIT

-284 LKLADITDTQK
+284 LKLADITDAQK

-326 AGTYTITYKL
+326 AGSYTITYKL

-346 TVNVYGEPAI
+346 MVNVYGEPAI
-356 TVASDAVKTVGWSET
+356 TVASDAIKAVAWSKN

-387 VDSLNNALTVNVKET
+387 VDSLNNALTVNVKEA

-438 TINGSTDITVA
+438 TINGSIDITVA
-449 PTMNID
+449 PTMSID

-532 TDNQAP
+532 TDNQEP

-589 GSYTYTIKFYR
+589 GSYTYTIKFFR

-620 GWSGATVSATKDGKV
+620 GWSGATVSATKDGKI
-635 AMTGVYTE
+635 AMSGVYTE
-643 GGAYVDVNPV
+643 GTAYVDSNPI
-653 LSADYISANKGE
+653 LSAEYISANKGE
-665 NDNIVVVTLK
+665 NNIVVVTLK

-707 PVNYAGV
+707 PVNYVGV
-714 TPKNG
+714 TPKTG
-719 ETYTLKLRIEENGT
+719 DEYTMKLRIEENGT
-733 STFILRNF
+733 ATFILRNF

-748 SVGFEYHEEYVEDT
+748 SVGFEYHEEYVEDP

-784 SAKIVVPAGN
+784 SAKVVVPAGN
-794 DWWTNS
+794 DWWTNT
-800 PALSAAYIKTLYAAG
+800 PALSAAYIQSLYAAG

-837 YDAAQG
+837 YDVAQG

-855 TVLFALTDEKQI
+855 TVLFALADEKQI
-867 ALSKVDTKGGQGKTA
+867 AFSKVDNAGGQGKTA

-908 EARAKLAAVTQLE
+908 EARAKLAAITQLE

-950 NFTLQ
+950 NMTVQ
-955 KTLVEDAKAANYKYM
+955 KALIDDAKAAGYKYM

-984 DNIHVEPML
+984 DNICFTSMPNWDFYW
-993 AGDSYNGTYAG
+993 GSYAG
-1004 YEVTFRLDLSKYF
+1004 YDVAFRLDLSKYF
-1017 DGFTFGEDGNVM
+1017 DGFTFGADGNVM
-1029 KICARTGES
+1029 QICARTGENEN
-1038 KNDNCSLDVEII
+1038 KNCSLDVEII
-1050 GFEEANDK
+1050 GFEEENDK

-1108 REGDVWTVSNATKDS
+1108 RDGDVWTVSNATKDS
-1123 SLNVTTHRSRH
+1123 YLNVTTHRSRH

-1150 KQVDEGNN
+1150 KKVDEGSS

-1165 NTDWAIDNVTCDD
+1165 NTDWAIDAVTCDD

-1187 NVWTFSNVTKDIA
+1187 DVWTFSNVTKDIA

-1217 TVVGEGFDVAGTLP
+1217 TVAGEGFDVAETLP

-1250 RIDSVTA
+1250 RIDNVTA
-1257 NNDATVKFDG
+1257 NNGATVNFDG
-1267 NNYIIGNITAD
+1267 NYYIIGNITAD

-1295 EARIANIAK
+1295 EARLAATMK
-1304 SADRFADYFQIGAWC
+1304 SEGGFWNYFRFGGWG
-1319 DPNTNTFDGT
+1319 TNTWDNGIVNIT
-1329 SPIKFRGGTFKISR
+1329 SGNITIQRN
-1343 SLIDDALLAGYTHM
+1343 LIDDALLAGYTHM

-1372 NLTMITEGS
+1372 NITMITNGEP
-1381 AWNYYWKLY
+1381 WNYYWKNY

-1395 DVRLDLTSF
+1395 DVRIDLSVF
-1404 AKEGHTTDYLTVNI
+1404 AKEGHTSDYLTVSI
-1418 NNTNLSSVLT
+1418 NNTNLSSNIA

-1452 ANENGALVLD
+1452 ANENGTLVLD
-1462 TVSAGNGAYATSD
+1462 TVCAGNDAFAESD
-1475 EAWFAKYATGNEA
+1475 TAWFAKYFGQGNGA
-1488 SQRTLM
+1488 SQRTLKVVD
-1494 YSDLTWIVQGT
+1494 YATIYNGS
-1505 NTRNMLWGYTAPDQS
+1505 NTRNMLFGWDGENKAPL
-1520 PLESDEISGTIKY
+1520 PASGY
-1533 LNNMNNGSTLCL
+1533 LNNFTGSTLRL
-1545 GFDNEG
+1545 AFDKDGVAQVRFDN
-1551 VASVKFADFHANR
+1551 VYANR
-1564 NSWGGFSYAQ
+1564 NEWTTQFTHTD
-1574 GKNSITVT
+1574 NTITVSNT
-1582 SVNDLTLYFN
+1582 CNDYELFFN
-1592 ELSALKEKYR
+1592 NLDELKEKYESIT
-1602 YVKFTISDPSAL
+1602 FTITDTSAL
-1614 NGQVWFG
+1614 NGIVWFYY
-1621 NGAFSGENAHMIGF
+1621 NDAALPINSTDNANPKTITLSEATRLMIH
-1635 SKDNTEAVV
+1635 
-1644 DLSKCSDSL
+1644 
-1653 QIFFTAAETNVTIAY
+1653 FTAVENITITYTLNPKSAS
-1668 EFLTEI
+1668 

>member
-17 LTLSLAACNKKDAP
+17 LSLSLAACNKKDAP

-59 GEDYSFQVNIAND
+59 GEDYSFQVNIANG

-117 YTMTLP
+117 YTVTLP

-207 YAVVGESEAVYGEDY
+207 YAVVGESEAVYGDDY

-265 VENVVKLQDY
+265 VENVVKLTDY

-284 LKLADITDTQK
+284 LKLADITDAQK
-295 AAAYYMTGVSGVY
+295 TAAYYMTGVSGVY

-356 TVASDAVKTVGWSET
+356 TVASDAIKTVVWSKN

-381 KGKISA
+381 VGKISA
-387 VDSLNNALTVNVKET
+387 VDSLNNALTVNVKAA

-426 KMGNVAEETVQI
+426 KMGNLAEETVQI

-449 PTMNID
+449 PTMSID

-485 VTTAQAANDSTK
+485 ITTAQAAWDSDK
-497 GGTFFAASY
+497 QGTFFATSY
-506 LASLE
+506 LAGLT

-532 TDNQAP
+532 TDNQEP

-563 SANSAQAITVK
+563 SVNSAQAITVK

-581 FTANPTLA
+581 FTANPTAA
-589 GSYTYTIKFYR
+589 GSYTYTIKFFR

-620 GWSGATVSATKDGKV
+620 GWSGANVSATKDGKV
-635 AMTGVYTE
+635 ALSGVFKE
-643 GGAYVDVNPV
+643 GTAYVDSNPI
-653 LSADYISANKGE
+653 LSAEYISANKGE
-665 NDNIVVVTLK
+665 NNIVVVTLR
-675 VLDQGTNNAT
+675 VLDQGTNNST
-685 AEGYGRGIWYVKGVD
+685 VEGQDRGIWYVKGVD

-707 PVNYAGV
+707 PVNYVGV
-714 TPKNG
+714 IPKTG
-719 ETYTLKLRIEENGT
+719 DEYTMKLRIEENGT
-733 STFILRNF
+733 ATFILRNF

-748 SVGFEYHEEYVEDT
+748 SVGFEYHEEYVEDP

-773 LTYNNEQTRIN
+773 LTYNDEQTRIN

-837 YDAAQG
+837 YDAAQE
-843 KNVEFTNLGSGQ
+843 KNVEFTNLGSGK

-908 EARAKLAAVTQLE
+908 EARAKLAAITKLE
-921 GNFWNYFHHGGWGVN
+921 GNFWKYFHHGGWGVN
-936 NWGENNKVVKLTSS
+936 NWGETNKVVKLTSN

-955 KTLVEDAKAANYKYM
+955 KALIDDAKAAGYKYM

-1029 KICARTGES
+1029 KICARTGENEN
-1038 KNDNCSLDVEII
+1038 KNCSLDVEII
-1050 GFEEANDK
+1050 GFEEENDK

-1080 EGESAS
+1080 DGESAS

-1165 NTDWAIDNVTCDD
+1165 NTDWAIDAVTCDD
-1178 ANVTITNEG
+1178 SNVAITNEG
-1187 NVWTFSNVTKDIA
+1187 DVWTFSNVTKDIA

-1217 TVVGEGFDVAGTLP
+1217 TVAGEGFDVAETLP

-1240 ALKITAKDGY
+1240 ALKITVKDGY
-1250 RIDSVTA
+1250 RIDNVTA
-1257 NNDATVKFDG
+1257 NNGATVNFDG
-1267 NNYIIGNITAD
+1267 NYYIIGNITAD

-1418 NNTNLSSVLT
+1418 NNTKLSSVLT

-1462 TVSAGNGAYATSD
+1462 TVSAGNGAFAESD
-1475 EAWFAKYATGNEA
+1475 AEWFAKYFGQGNGV
-1488 SQRTLM
+1488 SQRTLKVVECATI
-1494 YSDLTWIVQGT
+1494 YNGS
-1505 NTRNMLWGYTAPDQS
+1505 NTRNMLYGWDGENKS
-1520 PLESDEISGTIKY
+1520 PLPASGY
-1533 LNNMNNGSTLCL
+1533 LNNFTGSTLRL
-1545 GFDNEG
+1545 AFDKDGVAQVKFDN
-1551 VASVKFADFHANR
+1551 VYANR
-1564 NSWGGFSYAQ
+1564 NEWTTQFTHTD
-1574 GKNSITVT
+1574 NTITVSNT
-1582 SVNDLTLYFN
+1582 CNDYELFFN
-1592 ELSALKEKYR
+1592 NLDELKEKYESIT
-1602 YVKFTISDPSAL
+1602 FTITDTSAL
-1614 NGQVWFG
+1614 NGIVWFYY
-1621 NGAFSGENAHMIGF
+1621 NDAALPINSSDNANPKTITLSEATRLMIH
-1635 SKDNTEAVV
+1635 
-1644 DLSKCSDSL
+1644 
-1653 QIFFTAAETNVTIAY
+1653 FTAVENITITYTLNPKSAN
-1668 EFLTEI
+1668 

>member
-17 LTLSLAACNKKDAP
+17 LTLCLAACNNNDAP

-51 VGAANVKE
+51 VGEANVKE
-59 GEDYSFQVNIAND
+59 GEDYSFQVNIANG

-117 YTMTLP
+117 YTVTLP

-138 GSNYTF
+138 GSNYSF

-161 VEATLT
+161 GEATLT

-234 KDAVVKSGDVT
+234 KDAVVKNGDVT

-284 LKLADITDTQK
+284 LKLADITDAQK
-295 AAAYYMTGVSGVY
+295 AVAYYMTGVSGVY
-308 QNETCEVSADLS
+308 QNATCEVSADLS

-326 AGTYTITYKL
+326 AGSYTITYKL

-356 TVASDAVKTVGWSET
+356 TVASDAIKAVAWSKN

-381 KGKISA
+381 LGKISA
-387 VDSLNNALTVNVKET
+387 VDSLNSALTVNVKAA

-449 PTMNID
+449 PTMSID
-455 LANTSVMLAAY
+455 LANTSVMLTVY

-517 VLVFEDTFKVVTLTL
+517 VLVFGDTFKVVTLTL

-538 AFTTSDVTEL
+538 AFTTFDVTEL

-581 FTANPTLA
+581 FTANPTVA

-635 AMTGVYTE
+635 AMTGVYEE
-643 GGAYVDVNPV
+643 GTPYKDATPV

-665 NDNIVVVTLK
+665 NNIVVVTLR
-675 VLDQGTNNAT
+675 VLDQGTNNST
-685 AEGYGRGIWYVKGVD
+685 VEGQDRGIWYVKGVD

-707 PVNYAGV
+707 PVNYVGV
-714 TPKNG
+714 TPKTG
-719 ETYTLKLRIEENGT
+719 DEYTMKLRIEENGT
-733 STFILRNF
+733 ATFILRNF

-748 SVGFEYHEEYVEDT
+748 SVGFEYHEEYVEDP

-773 LTYNNEQTRIN
+773 LTYNNEQTRIAN
-784 SAKIVVPAGN
+784 AKVVVPAGN

-855 TVLFALTDEKQI
+855 TVLFALADEKQI
-867 ALSKVDTKGGQGKTA
+867 ALSKVDTKGEQGKTA

-908 EARAKLAAVTQLE
+908 EARAKLAAITQLE

-936 NWGENNKVVKLTSS
+936 NWGENNKVVKLTSN

-955 KTLVEDAKAANYKYM
+955 KALIDDAKAAGYKYM

-984 DNIHVEPML
+984 DNICFTSMPNWDFYW
-993 AGDSYNGTYAG
+993 GSYAG
-1004 YEVTFRLDLSKYF
+1004 YEVAFRLDLSKYF
-1017 DGFTFGEDGNVM
+1017 DGFTFGADGNVM
-1029 KICARTGES
+1029 QICARTGENEN
-1038 KNDNCSLDVEII
+1038 KNCSLDVEII
-1050 GFEEANDK
+1050 GFEEENDK
-1058 HFVTIGS
+1058 HFVTIGR

-1150 KQVDEGNN
+1150 KKVDEGSS

-1165 NTDWAIDNVTCDD
+1165 NTDWAVDAVTCDD

-1205 HSTAAV
+1205 HSTATV

-1217 TVVGEGFDVAGTLP
+1217 TVAGEGFDVAENLP
-1231 AISLNGADV
+1231 AVSLNGADV

-1250 RIDSVTA
+1250 RIDNVTA
-1257 NNDATVKFDG
+1257 NNGATVNFDG
-1267 NNYIIGNITAD
+1267 NYYIIGNITAD

-1295 EARIANIAK
+1295 EARLAATMK
-1304 SADRFADYFQIGAWC
+1304 SEGGFWNYFRFGGWG
-1319 DPNTNTFDGT
+1319 TNTWDNGIVNIT
-1329 SPIKFRGGTFKISR
+1329 SGNITIQRN
-1343 SLIDDALLAGYTHM
+1343 LIDDALLAGYTHM

-1365 EDGSTVG
+1365 EDGSTVD
-1372 NLTMITEGS
+1372 NITMITNGEP
-1381 AWNYYWKLY
+1381 WNYYWKQY

-1395 DVRLDLTSF
+1395 DVRIDLSVF

-1418 NNTNLSSVLT
+1418 NNTNLSSNIAV
-1428 MSAIEFFK
+1428 SAVEFFK
-1436 SEETTSWTKSA
+1436 SEETTTWTR
-1447 SNVYI
+1447 SNERVYI
-1452 ANENGALVLD
+1452 ANENGTLVLD
-1462 TVSAGNGAYATSD
+1462 TVCAGNDAFAESD
-1475 EAWFAKYATGNEA
+1475 AEWFAKYFGQGNGA
-1488 SQRTLM
+1488 SQRTLKVVDFATI
-1494 YSDLTWIVQGT
+1494 YNGS
-1505 NTRNMLWGYTAPDQS
+1505 NTRNMLFGWDGVNKS
-1520 PLESDEISGTIKY
+1520 PLPESGY
-1533 LNNMNNGSTLCL
+1533 LNNFTGSTLRL
-1545 GFDNEG
+1545 AFDKDGVAQVKFDN
-1551 VASVKFADFHANR
+1551 VYANR
-1564 NSWGGFSYAQ
+1564 NEWTTQFTHTD
-1574 GKNSITVT
+1574 NTITVSNT
-1582 SVNDLTLYFN
+1582 CNDYELFFN
-1592 ELSALKEKYR
+1592 NLDELKEKYESIT
-1602 YVKFTISDPSAL
+1602 FTITDTSAL
-1614 NGQVWFG
+1614 NGIVWFYY
-1621 NGAFSGENAHMIGF
+1621 NDAALPINSSDNANPKTITLSEATRLMIH
-1635 SKDNTEAVV
+1635 
-1644 DLSKCSDSL
+1644 
-1653 QIFFTAAETNVTIAY
+1653 FTAVENITITYTLNPKSAN
-1668 EFLTEI
+1668 

>member
-17 LTLSLAACNKKDAP
+17 LTLGLAACNKKDAP

-51 VGAANVKE
+51 VGEASVKE
-59 GEDYSFQVNIAND
+59 GEDYSFQVNIANG

-117 YTMTLP
+117 YTVTLP

-161 VEATLT
+161 GEATLT

-207 YAVVGESEAVYGEDY
+207 YAVVGESEAIYGEDY

-234 KDAVVKSGDVT
+234 KDAVVKNGDVT

-284 LKLADITDTQK
+284 LKLADITDAQK

-308 QNETCEVSADLS
+308 QNATCEVSADLS

-326 AGTYTITYKL
+326 AGSYTITYKL

-346 TVNVYGEPAI
+346 TVNVYGEPTI

-387 VDSLNNALTVNVKET
+387 VDSLNNALTVNVKEA
-402 TVPAKNAYGFYDI
+402 TVPIKNAYGFYDI

-438 TINGSTDITVA
+438 TINGSTDLTVA
-449 PTMNID
+449 PTMSID

-532 TDNQAP
+532 TDNQEP

-563 SANSAQAITVK
+563 NANSAQAITVK
-574 YFLGSEE
+574 YFLGSDE
-581 FTANPTLA
+581 FTANPTAA
-589 GSYTYTIKFYR
+589 GSYTYTIKFFR

-635 AMTGVYTE
+635 ALSGVYTE
-643 GGAYVDVNPV
+643 GTAYVDSNPI
-653 LSADYISANKGE
+653 LSAEYISANKGE
-665 NDNIVVVTLK
+665 NNIVVVTLR

-707 PVNYAGV
+707 PVNYVGV
-714 TPKNG
+714 TPKTG
-719 ETYTLKLRIEENGT
+719 DEYTMKLRIEENGT
-733 STFILRNF
+733 ATFILRNF

-748 SVGFEYHEEYVEDT
+748 SVGFEHHEEYVEDP

-784 SAKIVVPAGN
+784 SAKVVVPAGN
-794 DWWTNS
+794 EWWTNT
-800 PALSAAYIKTLYAAG
+800 PALTAAYISKLYADG

-829 GEAFIYQY
+829 GEEFIYTY
-837 YDAAQG
+837 YTDADT
-843 KNVEFTNLGSGQ
+843 KVSDKMDIKSGQ
-855 TVLFALTDEKQI
+855 
-867 ALSKVDTKGGQGKTA
+867 SKVLPLVDNKEIIFSKVNTDGNGKSA

-908 EARAKLAAVTQLE
+908 EARAKLAAITQLE

-955 KTLVEDAKAANYKYM
+955 KALVDDAKAANYKYM

-984 DNIHVEPML
+984 DNICFTSMPNWDFYW
-993 AGDSYNGTYAG
+993 GSYAG

-1029 KICARTGES
+1029 QICARTGENEN
-1038 KNDNCSLDVEII
+1038 KNCSLDVEII
-1050 GFEEANDK
+1050 GFEEENDK

-1074 TYAEIG
+1074 TYAQIG
-1080 EGESAS
+1080 EGESAT
-1086 FTIKATD
+1086 FTIKAKD

-1108 REGDVWTVSNATKDS
+1108 RDGDVWTVSNATKDS
-1123 SLNVTTHRSRH
+1123 YLNVTTHRSRH

-1150 KQVDEGNN
+1150 KKVDEGKS

-1187 NVWTFSNVTKDIA
+1187 DVWTFSNVTKDIA

-1217 TVVGEGFDVAGTLP
+1217 TVAGEGFDVAQALP

-1257 NNDATVKFDG
+1257 NNGATVSFDG
-1267 NNYIIGNITAD
+1267 NYYIIGNITAD

-1286 NLAQLVAEA
+1286 NLVQLVAEA
-1295 EARIANIAK
+1295 EARLAATMK
-1304 SADRFADYFQIGAWC
+1304 SEGGFWNYFRFGGWG
-1319 DPNTNTFDGT
+1319 TNTWDNGIVNIT
-1329 SPIKFRGGTFKISR
+1329 SGNITIQRN
-1343 SLIDDALLAGYTHM
+1343 LIDDALLAGYTHM
-1357 KFHLVAVA
+1357 KFHLVAIA
-1365 EDGSTVG
+1365 EDGSTVS
-1372 NLTMITEGS
+1372 NLTLITQNG
-1381 AWNYYWKLY
+1381 AWDYYWKQY
-1390 SGSEA
+1390 AGSA
-1395 DVRLDLTSF
+1395 VDIRIDLSLF
-1404 AKEGHTTDYLTVNI
+1404 AKEGHTSDYLKVCVNS
-1418 NNTNLSSVLT
+1418 TDAPLSSVLT

-1436 SEETTSWTKSA
+1436 SEETTTWTR
-1447 SNVYI
+1447 SNERVYI
-1452 ANENGALVLD
+1452 ANENGTLVLD
-1462 TVSAGNGAYATSD
+1462 TVCAGNDAFAESD
-1475 EAWFAKYATGNEA
+1475 AEWFAKYFGQGNGA
-1488 SQRTLM
+1488 SQRTLKVVD
-1494 YSDLTWIVQGT
+1494 YATIYNGS
-1505 NTRNMLWGYTAPDQS
+1505 NTRNMLFGWDGVNKS
-1520 PLESDEISGTIKY
+1520 PLPESGY
-1533 LNNMNNGSTLCL
+1533 LNNFTGSTLRL
-1545 GFDNEG
+1545 AFDKDGVAQVKFDN
-1551 VASVKFADFHANR
+1551 VYANR
-1564 NSWGGFSYAQ
+1564 NEWTTQFTHTD
-1574 GKNSITVT
+1574 NTITVSNT
-1582 SVNDLTLYFN
+1582 CNDYELFFN
-1592 ELSALKEKYR
+1592 NLGELKEKYESIT
-1602 YVKFTISDPSAL
+1602 FTITDTSAL
-1614 NGQVWFG
+1614 NGIVWFYY
-1621 NGAFSGENAHMIGF
+1621 NDAALPINSSDNANPKTITLSEATRLMIH
-1635 SKDNTEAVV
+1635 
-1644 DLSKCSDSL
+1644 
-1653 QIFFTAAETNVTIAY
+1653 FTAVENITITYTLNPKSAN
-1668 EFLTEI
+1668 

>member
-17 LTLSLAACNKKDAP
+17 LTLGLAACNKKDAP

-51 VGAANVKE
+51 VGEASVKE
-59 GEDYSFQVNIAND
+59 GENYSFQVNIANG

-117 YTMTLP
+117 YTVTLP

-138 GSNYTF
+138 GSNYSF

-161 VEATLT
+161 GEATLT

-207 YAVVGESEAVYGEDY
+207 YAVVGESEAIYGEDY

-234 KDAVVKSGDVT
+234 KDALVKNGDVT

-284 LKLADITDTQK
+284 LKLADITDAQK

-308 QNETCEVSADLS
+308 QNATCEVSADLS

-326 AGTYTITYKL
+326 AGSYTITYKL

-387 VDSLNNALTVNVKET
+387 VDSLNNALTVNVKEA

-426 KMGNVAEETVQI
+426 KMGNVAEETVPI
-438 TINGSTDITVA
+438 TINGLTDITVA
-449 PTMNID
+449 PTMSID

-532 TDNQAP
+532 TDNQEP

-574 YFLGSEE
+574 YFLGSDE
-581 FTANPTLA
+581 FTANPTAA
-589 GSYTYTIKFYR
+589 GSYTYTIKFFR

-635 AMTGVYTE
+635 ALSGVYTE
-643 GGAYVDVNPV
+643 GTAYVDSNPI

-665 NDNIVVVTLK
+665 NNIVVVTLR

-707 PVNYAGV
+707 PVNYVGV
-714 TPKNG
+714 TPKTG
-719 ETYTLKLRIEENGT
+719 YEYTMKLRIEENGT
-733 STFILRNF
+733 ATFILRNF

-748 SVGFEYHEEYVEDT
+748 SVGFEHHEEYVEDT

-794 DWWTNS
+794 DWWTNT
-800 PALSAAYIKTLYAAG
+800 PALSAAYIKTLYSAG
-815 VRYIEIAPTFTTKD
+815 VRYIEIAPTFTTKE

-837 YDAAQG
+837 YDAAQE

-855 TVLFALTDEKQI
+855 TVLFALVDEKQI
-867 ALSKVDTKGGQGKTA
+867 AFSKVDNAGEQGKTA

-908 EARAKLAAVTQLE
+908 EARAKLAAITQLE

-955 KTLVEDAKAANYKYM
+955 KALVDDAKAANYKYM

-984 DNIHVEPML
+984 DNICFTSMPNWDFYW
-993 AGDSYNGTYAG
+993 GSYAG

-1029 KICARTGES
+1029 QICARTGENEN
-1038 KNDNCSLDVEII
+1038 KNCSLDVEII
-1050 GFEEANDK
+1050 GFEEENDK

-1108 REGDVWTVSNATKDS
+1108 RDGDVWTVSNATKDS
-1123 SLNVTTHRSRH
+1123 YLNVTTHRSRH

-1150 KQVDEGNN
+1150 KKVDEGSS

-1165 NTDWAIDNVTCDD
+1165 NTDWAIDAVTCDD

-1187 NVWTFSNVTKDIA
+1187 DVWTFSNVTKDIA

-1217 TVVGEGFDVAGTLP
+1217 TVAGEGFDVAETLP

-1240 ALKITAKDGY
+1240 ALNITAKDGY

-1257 NNDATVKFDG
+1257 NNGATVNFDG
-1267 NNYIIGNITAD
+1267 NYYIIGNITAD

-1295 EARIANIAK
+1295 EARLAATMK
-1304 SADRFADYFQIGAWC
+1304 SEGGFWNYFRFGGWG
-1319 DPNTNTFDGT
+1319 TNTWDNGIVNIT
-1329 SPIKFRGGTFKISR
+1329 SGNITIQRN
-1343 SLIDDALLAGYTHM
+1343 LIDDALLAGYTHM

-1365 EDGSTVG
+1365 EDSSKTI
-1372 NLTMITEGS
+1372 NEIALLTNPGDT
-1381 AWNYYWKLY
+1381 YYWKLY
-1390 SGSEA
+1390 SGTEA
-1395 DVRLDLTSF
+1395 DIRIDLTVF
-1404 AKEGHTTDYLTVNI
+1404 AAEGHTSDSLIVRMRDAACNDV
-1418 NNTNLSSVLT
+1418 SSALT

-1436 SEETTSWTKSA
+1436 SEETTTWTKSN
-1447 SNVYI
+1447 NVYI
-1452 ANENGALVLD
+1452 ANENGTLVLD
-1462 TVSAGNGAYATSD
+1462 TVCAGNDAFAESD
-1475 EAWFAKYATGNEA
+1475 TAWFAKYFGQGNGA
-1488 SQRTLM
+1488 SQRTLKVVD
-1494 YSDLTWIVQGT
+1494 YATIYNGS
-1505 NTRNMLWGYTAPDQS
+1505 NTRNMLFGWDGENKAPL
-1520 PLESDEISGTIKY
+1520 PASGY
-1533 LNNMNNGSTLCL
+1533 LNNFTGSTLRL
-1545 GFDNEG
+1545 AFDKDGVAQVKFDN
-1551 VASVKFADFHANR
+1551 VYANR
-1564 NSWGGFSYAQ
+1564 NEWTTQFTHTD
-1574 GKNSITVT
+1574 NTITVSNT
-1582 SVNDLTLYFN
+1582 CNDYELFFN
-1592 ELSALKEKYR
+1592 NLDELKEKYESIT
-1602 YVKFTISDPSAL
+1602 FTITDTSAL
-1614 NGQVWFG
+1614 NGIVWFYY
-1621 NGAFSGENAHMIGF
+1621 NDAALPINSTDNANPKTITLSEATRLMIH
-1635 SKDNTEAVV
+1635 
-1644 DLSKCSDSL
+1644 
-1653 QIFFTAAETNVTIAY
+1653 FTAVENITITYTLNPKSAN
-1668 EFLTEI
+1668 

>member
-17 LTLSLAACNKKDAP
+17 LTLGLAACNKKDAP

-51 VGAANVKE
+51 VGEANVKE
-59 GEDYSFQVNIAND
+59 GEDYSFQVNIANG

-117 YTMTLP
+117 YTVTLP

-138 GSNYTF
+138 GSNYSF

-161 VEATLT
+161 GEATLT

-245 LTGVNGTYTVANV
+245 LIGVNGTYTVANV

-284 LKLADITDTQK
+284 LKLADITDAQK

-308 QNETCEVSADLS
+308 QNATCEVSADLS

-326 AGTYTITYKL
+326 AGSYTITYKL

-387 VDSLNNALTVNVKET
+387 VDSLNNALTVNVKEA

-449 PTMNID
+449 PTMSID

-532 TDNQAP
+532 TDNQEP

-581 FTANPTLA
+581 FTANPTVA

-606 EYAKEYSLVLVNNY
+606 EYTKEYSLVLVNNY

-685 AEGYGRGIWYVKGVD
+685 AEGYGRGIWYVNGVD

-707 PVNYAGV
+707 PVNYVGV
-714 TPKNG
+714 TPENG
-719 ETYTLKLRIEENGT
+719 KEYTIKLRIEENGT
-733 STFILRNF
+733 ATFILRNF

-748 SVGFEYHEEYVEDT
+748 SVGFEHHEEYVEDT

-768 AESVE
+768 AESIE
-773 LTYNNEQTRIN
+773 LTYNNEQTRIAN
-784 SAKIVVPAGN
+784 AKVVVPAGN
-794 DWWTNS
+794 DWWTNT
-800 PALSAAYIKTLYAAG
+800 PALTAAYISKLYADG
-815 VRYIEIAPTFTTKD
+815 VRYIEIAPTFTTKE

-837 YDAAQG
+837 YDAAQE

-855 TVLFALTDEKQI
+855 TVLFALADEKQI
-867 ALSKVDTKGGQGKTA
+867 AFSKVDNAGGQGKTA

-908 EARAKLAAVTQLE
+908 EARAKLAAITQLE

-955 KTLVEDAKAANYKYM
+955 KALVDDAKAANYKYM

-984 DNIHVEPML
+984 DNICFTSMPNWDFYW
-993 AGDSYNGTYAG
+993 GSYAG

-1029 KICARTGES
+1029 QICARTGENEN
-1038 KNDNCSLDVEII
+1038 KNCSLDVEII
-1050 GFEEANDK
+1050 GFEEENDK

-1080 EGESAS
+1080 EGESAT
-1086 FTIKATD
+1086 FTIKAKD

-1108 REGDVWTVSNATKDS
+1108 RDGDVWTVSNATKDS
-1123 SLNVTTHRSRH
+1123 YLNVTTHRSRH

-1150 KQVDEGNN
+1150 KKVDEGKS

-1165 NTDWAIDNVTCDD
+1165 NTDWAIDAVTCDD

-1187 NVWTFSNVTKDIA
+1187 DVWTFSNVTKDIA

-1205 HSTAAV
+1205 HSTATV

-1217 TVVGEGFDVAGTLP
+1217 TVAGEGFDVAETLP

-1257 NNDATVKFDG
+1257 NNGATVNFDG
-1267 NNYIIGNITAD
+1267 NYYIIGNITAD

-1286 NLAQLVAEA
+1286 NLAQLVADA
-1295 EARIANIAK
+1295 EARLAATMK
-1304 SADRFADYFQIGAWC
+1304 SEGGFWNYFRFGGWG
-1319 DPNTNTFDGT
+1319 TNTWDNGIVNIT
-1329 SPIKFRGGTFKISR
+1329 SGNITIQRN
-1343 SLIDDALLAGYTHM
+1343 LIDDALLAGYTHM
-1357 KFHLVAVA
+1357 KFHLVAIA

-1372 NLTMITEGS
+1372 NITMITNGEP
-1381 AWNYYWKLY
+1381 WNYYWKQY
-1390 SGSEA
+1390 SGNEA
-1395 DVRLDLTSF
+1395 DVRIDLSVF
-1404 AKEGHTTDYLTVNI
+1404 AKEGRTSDYLTVNI
-1418 NNTNLSSVLT
+1418 NNTNLSSNIAV
-1428 MSAIEFFK
+1428 SAVEFFK
-1436 SEETTSWTKSA
+1436 SEETTTWTR
-1447 SNVYI
+1447 SNERVYI
-1452 ANENGALVLD
+1452 ANENGTLVLD
-1462 TVSAGNGAYATSD
+1462 TVCAGNDAYAESD
-1475 EAWFAKYATGNEA
+1475 AEWFAKYFGQGNGA
-1488 SQRTLM
+1488 SQRTLKVVD
-1494 YSDLTWIVQGT
+1494 YATIYNGS
-1505 NTRNMLWGYTAPDQS
+1505 NTRNMLFGWDGENKAPL
-1520 PLESDEISGTIKY
+1520 PASGY
-1533 LNNMNNGSTLCL
+1533 LNNFTGSTLRL
-1545 GFDNEG
+1545 AFDKDGVAQVKFDN
-1551 VASVKFADFHANR
+1551 VYANR
-1564 NSWGGFSYAQ
+1564 NEWTTQFTHTD
-1574 GKNSITVT
+1574 NTITVSNT
-1582 SVNDLTLYFN
+1582 CNDYELFFN
-1592 ELSALKEKYR
+1592 NLDELKEKYESIT
-1602 YVKFTISDPSAL
+1602 FTITDTSAL
-1614 NGQVWFG
+1614 NGIVWFYY
-1621 NGAFSGENAHMIGF
+1621 NDAALPINSTDNANPKTITLSEATRLMIH
-1635 SKDNTEAVV
+1635 
-1644 DLSKCSDSL
+1644 
-1653 QIFFTAAETNVTIAY
+1653 FTAVENITITYTLNPKSAN
-1668 EFLTEI
+1668 

>member
-17 LTLSLAACNKKDAP
+17 LTLGLAACNKKDAP

-51 VGAANVKE
+51 VGEANVKE
-59 GEDYSFQVNIAND
+59 GEDYSFQVNIANG

-117 YTMTLP
+117 YTVTLP

-161 VEATLT
+161 GEATLT

-181 NVQSNITLTATI
+181 NVQSNITLAATI

-265 VENVVKLQDY
+265 VENIVKLQDY

-284 LKLADITDTQK
+284 LKLADITDAQK

-346 TVNVYGEPAI
+346 TVNVYGEPTI
-356 TVASDAVKTVGWSET
+356 TVASDAIKTVVWSKN

-381 KGKISA
+381 VGKISA
-387 VDSLNNALTVNVKET
+387 VDSLNNALTVNVKAAS
-402 TVPAKNAYGFYDI
+402 VPAKNAYGFYDI

-438 TINGSTDITVA
+438 TITGSIDIMVA
-449 PTMNID
+449 PTMSID

-485 VTTAQAANDSTK
+485 VTTAQASWDSDK
-497 GGTFFAASY
+497 EGTFFAASY

-517 VLVFEDTFKVVTLTL
+517 VLVFENTFKVVTLTL

-574 YFLGSEE
+574 YFLGSDE
-581 FTANPTLA
+581 FTANPTAA
-589 GSYTYTIKFYR
+589 GSYTYTIKFFR

-635 AMTGVYTE
+635 ALSGVYTE
-643 GGAYVDVNPV
+643 GTAYVDSNPI

-665 NDNIVVVTLK
+665 NNIVVVTLR

-707 PVNYAGV
+707 PVNYVGV
-714 TPKNG
+714 TPKTG
-719 ETYTLKLRIEENGT
+719 DEYTMKLRIEENGT
-733 STFILRNF
+733 ATFILRNF
-741 DGKVEVT
+741 DGKIEVT
-748 SVGFEYHEEYVEDT
+748 SVGFEYHEEYVEDP

-784 SAKIVVPAGN
+784 SAKVVVPAGN
-794 DWWTNS
+794 DWWTNT
-800 PALSAAYIKTLYAAG
+800 PALSAAYIKTLYSAG
-815 VRYIEIAPTFTTKD
+815 VRYIEIAPTFTTKE

-837 YDAAQG
+837 YDAAQE

-855 TVLFALTDEKQI
+855 TVLFALVDEKQI
-867 ALSKVDTKGGQGKTA
+867 AFSKVDNAGGQGKTA

-908 EARAKLAAVTQLE
+908 EARAKLAAITQLE

-955 KTLVEDAKAANYKYM
+955 KALVDDAKAANYKYM

-984 DNIHVEPML
+984 DNICFTSMPNWDFYW
-993 AGDSYNGTYAG
+993 GSYAG

-1029 KICARTGES
+1029 QICARTGENEN
-1038 KNDNCSLDVEII
+1038 KNCSLDVEII
-1050 GFEEANDK
+1050 GFEEENDK

-1108 REGDVWTVSNATKDS
+1108 RDGDVWTVSNATKDS
-1123 SLNVTTHRSRH
+1123 YLNVTTHRSRH

-1150 KQVDEGNN
+1150 KKVDEGSS

-1165 NTDWAIDNVTCDD
+1165 NTDWAIDAVTCDD

-1187 NVWTFSNVTKDIA
+1187 DVWTFSNVTKDIA

-1217 TVVGEGFDVAGTLP
+1217 TVAGEGFDVAETLP

-1250 RIDSVTA
+1250 RIDNVTA
-1257 NNDATVKFDG
+1257 NNGATVNFDG
-1267 NNYIIGNITAD
+1267 NYYIIGNITAD

-1295 EARIANIAK
+1295 EARLAATMK
-1304 SADRFADYFQIGAWC
+1304 SEGGFWNYFRFGGWG
-1319 DPNTNTFDGT
+1319 TNTWDNGIVNIT
-1329 SPIKFRGGTFKISR
+1329 SGNITIQRN
-1343 SLIDDALLAGYTHM
+1343 LIDDALLAGYTHM

-1372 NLTMITEGS
+1372 NITMITNGEP
-1381 AWNYYWKLY
+1381 WNYYWKNY

-1395 DVRLDLTSF
+1395 DVRIDLSVF
-1404 AKEGHTTDYLTVNI
+1404 AKEGHTSDYLTVSI
-1418 NNTNLSSVLT
+1418 NNTNLSSNIA

-1452 ANENGALVLD
+1452 ANENGTLVLD
-1462 TVSAGNGAYATSD
+1462 TVCAGNDAFAESD
-1475 EAWFAKYATGNEA
+1475 TAWFAKYFGQGNGA
-1488 SQRTLM
+1488 SQRTLKVVD
-1494 YSDLTWIVQGT
+1494 YATIYNGS
-1505 NTRNMLWGYTAPDQS
+1505 NTRNMLFGWDGENKAPL
-1520 PLESDEISGTIKY
+1520 PASGY
-1533 LNNMNNGSTLCL
+1533 LNNFTGSTLRL
-1545 GFDNEG
+1545 AFDKDGVAQVKFDN
-1551 VASVKFADFHANR
+1551 VYANR
-1564 NSWGGFSYAQ
+1564 NERTTQFTHTDNTIMVS
-1574 GKNSITVT
+1574 NTC
-1582 SVNDLTLYFN
+1582 NDYELFFN
-1592 ELSALKEKYR
+1592 NLDELKEKYESIT
-1602 YVKFTISDPSAL
+1602 FTITDTSAL
-1614 NGQVWFG
+1614 NGIVWFYY
-1621 NGAFSGENAHMIGF
+1621 NDAALPINSTDNANPKTITLSEATRLMIH
-1635 SKDNTEAVV
+1635 
-1644 DLSKCSDSL
+1644 
-1653 QIFFTAAETNVTIAY
+1653 FTAVENITITYTLNPKSAN
-1668 EFLTEI
+1668 

>member
-1 MKRNSALLIVI
+1 M
-12 AIVLV
+12 
-17 LTLSLAACNKKDAP
+17 
-31 PQDEKATYSVSIPSG
+31 
-46 EGYTV
+46 
-51 VGAANVKE
+51 
-59 GEDYSFQVNIAND
+59 
-72 YNGTDMVVKV
+72 
-82 NGNTVVKTG
+82 
-91 NAYVVNSVSGNL
+91 
-103 VITVTGVKKNAPDT
+103 
-117 YTMTLP
+117 
-123 SGNGFTASGETTVTA
+123 
-138 GSNYTF
+138 
-144 TVTVATGYDV
+144 
-154 STLVVKN
+154 VVKN

-275 VSVTTRVYD
+275 VSVTARVYD
-284 LKLADITDTQK
+284 LKLADITDAQK

-346 TVNVYGEPAI
+346 TVNVYGEPTI
-356 TVASDAVKTVGWSET
+356 TVASDAIKTVVWSKN

-381 KGKISA
+381 VGKISA
-387 VDSLNNALTVNVKET
+387 VDSLNNALTVNVKAAS
-402 TVPAKNAYGFYDI
+402 VPAKNAYGFYDI

-438 TINGSTDITVA
+438 TITGSIDITVA
-449 PTMNID
+449 PTMSID

-485 VTTAQAANDSTK
+485 VTTAQAAWDSDK
-497 GGTFFAASY
+497 EGTFFAASY

-517 VLVFEDTFKVVTLTL
+517 VLVFENTFKVVTLTL

-574 YFLGSEE
+574 YFLGSDE
-581 FTANPTLA
+581 FTANPTAA
-589 GSYTYTIKFYR
+589 GSYTYTIKFFR

-620 GWSGATVSATKDGKV
+620 GWSGANVSATKDGKV
-635 AMTGVYTE
+635 ALSGVFTE
-643 GGAYVDVNPV
+643 GTAYVDSNPI
-653 LSADYISANKGE
+653 LSAEYISANKGE
-665 NDNIVVVTLK
+665 NNIVVVTLK
-675 VLDQGTNNAT
+675 VLDQGTNNST
-685 AEGYGRGIWYVKGVD
+685 VEGYDRGIWYVKGVD

-707 PVNYAGV
+707 PKNYAGV

-748 SVGFEYHEEYVEDT
+748 SVGFEYHKEYVEDT

-794 DWWTNS
+794 YWWTNS
-800 PALSAAYIKTLYAAG
+800 PALSATYIKTLYAAG

-908 EARAKLAAVTQLE
+908 EARARLAAITQLE

-936 NWGENNKVVKLTSS
+936 NWGENNKVVKLKSS
-950 NFTLQ
+950 NMTAQ
-955 KTLVEDAKAANYKYM
+955 KALVDDAKAAGYKYL
-970 VIRVKANNL
+970 VIRIKANNL

-984 DNIHVEPML
+984 DNICFTSMPNWDFYW
-993 AGDSYNGTYAG
+993 GSYAG
-1004 YEVTFRLDLSKYF
+1004 YDVAFRLDLSKYF
-1017 DGFTFGEDGNVM
+1017 DGFTFSEDGNVM
-1029 KICARTGES
+1029 QICARTGENEN
-1038 KNDNCSLDVEII
+1038 KNCSLDVEII
-1050 GFEEANDK
+1050 GFEEENDK

-1080 EGESAS
+1080 AGESAS

-1178 ANVTITNEG
+1178 ANVTITHEG
-1187 NVWTFSNVTKDIA
+1187 DVWTFSNVTKDIA

-1217 TVVGEGFDVAGTLP
+1217 TVAGEGFDVAETLP

-1257 NNDATVKFDG
+1257 NNDATVNFDG
-1267 NNYIIGNITAD
+1267 NYYIIGNITAD

-1295 EARIANIAK
+1295 EARLAATMK
-1304 SADRFADYFQIGAWC
+1304 SEGGFWNYFRFGGWG
-1319 DPNTNTFDGT
+1319 TNTWDNGIVNIT
-1329 SPIKFRGGTFKISR
+1329 SGNITIQRN
-1343 SLIDDALLAGYTHM
+1343 LIDDALLAGYTHM
-1357 KFHLVAVA
+1357 KFHLIAVA
-1365 EDGSTVG
+1365 EDGSTVS
-1372 NLTMITEGS
+1372 NLTLITQNG
-1381 AWNYYWKLY
+1381 AWDYYWKQY
-1390 SGSEA
+1390 AGSA
-1395 DVRLDLTSF
+1395 VDIRIDLSLF
-1404 AKEGHTTDYLTVNI
+1404 AKEGHTSDYLKVCVNS
-1418 NNTNLSSVLT
+1418 TDAPLSSVLT

-1436 SEETTSWTKSA
+1436 SEETTTWTKSA

-1452 ANENGALVLD
+1452 ANENGTLVLD
-1462 TVSAGNGAYATSD
+1462 TVCAGNDAFAESD
-1475 EAWFAKYATGNEA
+1475 AEWFAKYFGQGNGA
-1488 SQRTLM
+1488 SQRTLKVVDFATI
-1494 YSDLTWIVQGT
+1494 YNGN
-1505 NTRNMLWGYTAPDQS
+1505 NTRNMLFGWDGVNKS
-1520 PLESDEISGTIKY
+1520 PLPESGY
-1533 LNNMNNGSTLCL
+1533 LNNFTGSTLRL
-1545 GFDNEG
+1545 AFDKDGVAQVKFDN
-1551 VASVKFADFHANR
+1551 VYANR
-1564 NSWGGFSYAQ
+1564 NEWTTQFTHTD
-1574 GKNSITVT
+1574 NTITVSNT
-1582 SVNDLTLYFN
+1582 CNDYELFFN
-1592 ELSALKEKYR
+1592 NLDELKEKYESIT
-1602 YVKFTISDPSAL
+1602 FTITDTSAL
-1614 NGQVWFG
+1614 NGIVWFYY
-1621 NGAFSGENAHMIGF
+1621 NDAALPINSSDNANPKTITLSEATRLMIH
-1635 SKDNTEAVV
+1635 
-1644 DLSKCSDSL
+1644 
-1653 QIFFTAAETNVTIAY
+1653 FTAVENITITY
-1668 EFLTEI
+1668 TLNPKSEN

>member
-17 LTLSLAACNKKDAP
+17 LSLSLAACNKKDAP

-59 GEDYSFQVNIAND
+59 GEDYSFQVNIANG

-117 YTMTLP
+117 YTVTLP

-265 VENVVKLQDY
+265 VENVVKLTDY

-284 LKLADITDTQK
+284 LKLADITDAQK

-356 TVASDAVKTVGWSET
+356 TVASDAIKTVVWSKN

-381 KGKISA
+381 LGKISA
-387 VDSLNNALTVNVKET
+387 VDSLNNALTVNVKAA

-426 KMGNVAEETVQI
+426 KMGNLAEETVQI

-449 PTMNID
+449 PTMSID

-485 VTTAQAANDSTK
+485 ITTAQAAWDSDK
-497 GGTFFAASY
+497 QGTFFATSY
-506 LASLE
+506 LAGLT

-532 TDNQAP
+532 TDNQEP

-563 SANSAQAITVK
+563 SVNSAQAITVK

-581 FTANPTLA
+581 FTANPTAA
-589 GSYTYTIKFYR
+589 GSYTYTIKFFR

-620 GWSGATVSATKDGKV
+620 GWSGANVSATKDGKV
-635 AMTGVYTE
+635 ALSGVFKE
-643 GGAYVDVNPV
+643 GTAYVDSNPI
-653 LSADYISANKGE
+653 LSAEYISANKGE
-665 NDNIVVVTLK
+665 NNIVVVTLR
-675 VLDQGTNNAT
+675 VLDQGTNNST
-685 AEGYGRGIWYVKGVD
+685 VEGQDRGIWYVKGVD

-707 PVNYAGV
+707 PVNYVGV
-714 TPKNG
+714 IPKTG
-719 ETYTLKLRIEENGT
+719 DEYTMKLRIEET
-733 STFILRNF
+733 VTATFILRNF

-748 SVGFEYHEEYVEDT
+748 SVGFEYHEEYVEDP

-773 LTYNNEQTRIN
+773 LTYNDEQTRIN

-794 DWWTNS
+794 DWWTDS

-908 EARAKLAAVTQLE
+908 EARARLAAITQLE
-921 GNFWNYFHHGGWGVN
+921 GNFWKYFHHGGWGVN
-936 NWGENNKVVKLTSS
+936 NWGETNKVVKLTSN

-955 KTLVEDAKAANYKYM
+955 KALIDDAKAAGYKYM

-1004 YEVTFRLDLSKYF
+1004 YEVTFRLDISKYF
-1017 DGFTFGEDGNVM
+1017 DGFTFGADGNVM
-1029 KICARTGES
+1029 KICARTGDNE
-1038 KNDNCSLDVEII
+1038 NGNCSLDVEII
-1050 GFEEANDK
+1050 GFEEENDK

-1150 KQVDEGNN
+1150 KQVDEGSS

-1187 NVWTFSNVTKDIA
+1187 DVWTFSNVTKDIA

-1217 TVVGEGFDVAGTLP
+1217 TVAGEGFDVAETLP

-1250 RIDSVTA
+1250 RIDNVTA
-1257 NNDATVKFDG
+1257 NNGATVNFDG
-1267 NNYIIGNITAD
+1267 NYYIIGNITAD

-1418 NNTNLSSVLT
+1418 NNTKLSSVLT

-1452 ANENGALVLD
+1452 ANENGTLVLD
-1462 TVSAGNGAYATSD
+1462 TVSAGNDAFAESD
-1475 EAWFAKYATGNEA
+1475 AEWFAKYFGQGNGV
-1488 SQRTLM
+1488 SQRTLKVVECATI
-1494 YSDLTWIVQGT
+1494 YNGS
-1505 NTRNMLWGYTAPDQS
+1505 NTRNMLYGWDGENKS
-1520 PLESDEISGTIKY
+1520 PLPASGY
-1533 LNNMNNGSTLCL
+1533 LNNFTGSTLRL
-1545 GFDNEG
+1545 AFDKDGVAQVKFDN
-1551 VASVKFADFHANR
+1551 VYANR
-1564 NSWGGFSYAQ
+1564 NEWTTQFTHTD
-1574 GKNSITVT
+1574 NTITVSNT
-1582 SVNDLTLYFN
+1582 CNDYELFFN
-1592 ELSALKEKYR
+1592 NLDELKEKYESIT
-1602 YVKFTISDPSAL
+1602 FTITDTSAL
-1614 NGQVWFG
+1614 NGIVWFYY
-1621 NGAFSGENAHMIGF
+1621 NDAALPINSSDNANPKTITLSEATRLMIH
-1635 SKDNTEAVV
+1635 
-1644 DLSKCSDSL
+1644 
-1653 QIFFTAAETNVTIAY
+1653 FTAVENITITYTLNPKSAN
-1668 EFLTEI
+1668 

>member
-17 LTLSLAACNKKDAP
+17 LTLGLAACNKKDAP

-59 GEDYSFQVNIAND
+59 GEDYSFQVNIANG

-117 YTMTLP
+117 YTVTLP
-123 SGNGFTASGETTVTA
+123 SGSGFTAAGETTVTA
-138 GSNYTF
+138 GSNYSF

-154 STLVVKN
+154 SSLVVKN
-161 VEATLT
+161 GEATLT

-284 LKLADITDTQK
+284 LKLADITDAQK

-346 TVNVYGEPAI
+346 TVNVYGEPTI
-356 TVASDAVKTVGWSET
+356 TVASDAIKTVVWSKN

-387 VDSLNNALTVNVKET
+387 VDSLNNALTVNVKEA

-415 QSYNVTFTATD
+415 QSYNVAFTATD
-426 KMGNVAEETVQI
+426 KMGNLAEETVQI

-449 PTMNID
+449 PTMSID

-485 VTTAQAANDSTK
+485 ITTAQAAWDSDK
-497 GGTFFAASY
+497 QGTFFAPSY
-506 LASLE
+506 LTGLT

-574 YFLGSEE
+574 YFLGSDE
-581 FTANPTLA
+581 FTANPTAA
-589 GSYTYTIKFYR
+589 GSYTYTIKFFR

-620 GWSGATVSATKDGKV
+620 GWSGANVSATKDGKV
-635 AMTGVYTE
+635 ALSGVFKE
-643 GGAYVDVNPV
+643 GTAYVDSNPI
-653 LSADYISANKGE
+653 LSAEYISANKGE
-665 NDNIVVVTLK
+665 NNIVVVTLR
-675 VLDQGTNNAT
+675 VLDQGTNNST
-685 AEGYGRGIWYVKGVD
+685 VEGQDRGIWYVKGVD

-707 PVNYAGV
+707 PVNYVGV
-714 TPKNG
+714 TPKTG
-719 ETYTLKLRIEENGT
+719 DEYTMKLRIEENGT
-733 STFILRNF
+733 ATFILRNF

-748 SVGFEYHEEYVEDT
+748 SVGFEYHKEYVEDT

-908 EARAKLAAVTQLE
+908 EARARLAAITKLE
-921 GNFWNYFHHGGWGVN
+921 GNFWNYFRHGGWGAT

-950 NFTLQ
+950 NMTAQ
-955 KTLVEDAKAANYKYM
+955 KALIEDAKAAGYKYL
-970 VIRVKANNL
+970 VIRIKANNL

-984 DNIHVEPML
+984 DNICFMSSTNWEFYWN
-993 AGDSYNGTYAG
+993 AFNGYDVA
-1004 YEVTFRLDLSKYF
+1004 FRIDLSKYF
-1017 DGFTFGEDGNVM
+1017 ENYTFETIGNDINAF
-1029 KICARTGES
+1029 KITARTGLADNS
-1038 KNDNCSLDVEII
+1038 NCSLDVEII
-1050 GFEEANDK
+1050 GFEEENDK

-1065 RWDYKVTGD
+1065 RWDYKVTGV

-1080 EGESAS
+1080 ASESAS

-1108 REGDVWTVSNATKDS
+1108 RDGDVWTVSNATKDS

-1150 KQVDEGNN
+1150 KQVDEGSS

-1187 NVWTFSNVTKDIA
+1187 DVWTFSNVTKDIA

-1217 TVVGEGFDVAGTLP
+1217 TVAGEGFDVAQALP

-1257 NNDATVKFDG
+1257 NNGATVSFDG
-1267 NNYIIGNITAD
+1267 NYYIIGNITAD

-1295 EARIANIAK
+1295 EARLAATMK
-1304 SADRFADYFQIGAWC
+1304 SSGGFYNYFKIGAWC
-1319 DPNTNTFDGT
+1319 DPDTTAWGENNTSVN
-1329 SPIKFRGGTFKISR
+1329 FRGGNFTIAR
-1343 SLIDDALLAGYTHM
+1343 NLIDDALLAGYTHM

-1365 EDGSTVG
+1365 EDPSKTI
-1372 NLTMITEGS
+1372 NEIALLTNPGDT
-1381 AWNYYWKLY
+1381 YYWKLY
-1390 SGSEA
+1390 GGT
-1395 DVRLDLTSF
+1395 DTDIRIDLTVF
-1404 AKEGHTTDYLTVNI
+1404 AVEGHTSDSLIVRMRDAACNDVSSALT
-1418 NNTNLSSVLT
+1418 L
-1428 MSAIEFFK
+1428 SAIEFFK
-1436 SEETTSWTKSA
+1436 SEETTTWTKSN
-1447 SNVYI
+1447 NVYI
-1452 ANENGALVLD
+1452 ANENGTLVLD
-1462 TVSAGNGAYATSD
+1462 TVCAGNDAFAESD
-1475 EAWFAKYATGNEA
+1475 AEWFAKYFGQGNAA
-1488 SQRTLM
+1488 SQRTLKVVECATI
-1494 YSDLTWIVQGT
+1494 YNGS
-1505 NTRNMLWGYTAPDQS
+1505 NTRNMLFGWDGENKS
-1520 PLESDEISGTIKY
+1520 PLPASGY
-1533 LNNMNNGSTLCL
+1533 LNNFTGSTLRL
-1545 GFDNEG
+1545 AFDKDGVAQVKFDN
-1551 VASVKFADFHANR
+1551 VYANR
-1564 NSWGGFSYAQ
+1564 NEWTTQFTHTD
-1574 GKNSITVT
+1574 NTITVSNT
-1582 SVNDLTLYFN
+1582 CNDYELFFN
-1592 ELSALKEKYR
+1592 NLDELKEKYESIT
-1602 YVKFTISDPSAL
+1602 FTITDTSAL
-1614 NGQVWFG
+1614 NGIVWFYY
-1621 NGAFSGENAHMIGF
+1621 NDAALPINSSDNANPKTITLSEATRLMIH
-1635 SKDNTEAVV
+1635 
-1644 DLSKCSDSL
+1644 
-1653 QIFFTAAETNVTIAY
+1653 FTAVENITITYTLNPKSAN
-1668 EFLTEI
+1668 

>member
-17 LTLSLAACNKKDAP
+17 LTLGLAACNKKDAP

-51 VGAANVKE
+51 VGEANVKE
-59 GEDYSFQVNIAND
+59 GEDYSFQVNIANG

-117 YTMTLP
+117 YTVTLP

-284 LKLADITDTQK
+284 LKLADITDAQK

-346 TVNVYGEPAI
+346 TVNVYGEPTI
-356 TVASDAVKTVGWSET
+356 TVASDAIKTVVWSKN

-381 KGKISA
+381 VGKISA
-387 VDSLNNALTVNVKET
+387 VDSLNNALTVNVKAAS
-402 TVPAKNAYGFYDI
+402 VPAKNAYGFYDI

-438 TINGSTDITVA
+438 TITGSIDITVA
-449 PTMNID
+449 PTMSID

-485 VTTAQAANDSTK
+485 VTTAQASWDSDK
-497 GGTFFAASY
+497 EGTFFAASY

-517 VLVFEDTFKVVTLTL
+517 VLMFENTFKVVTLTL

-574 YFLGSEE
+574 YFLGSDE

-589 GSYTYTIKFYR
+589 GSYTYTIKFFR

-620 GWSGATVSATKDGKV
+620 GWSGANVSATKDGKV
-635 AMTGVYTE
+635 ALTGVYEE
-643 GGAYVDVNPV
+643 GTPYKDVISV

-665 NDNIVVVTLK
+665 SNIVVVTLK
-675 VLDQGTNNAT
+675 VLNQGTNNAT
-685 AEGYGRGIWYVKGVD
+685 AEGYGRGIWYENGVQ
-700 YITEATH
+700 YVTEAGH
-707 PVNYAGV
+707 
-714 TPKNG
+714 PKNYVG
-719 ETYTLKLRIEENGT
+719 ITPENGKEYTIKLRIEENGT

-748 SVGFEYHEEYVEDT
+748 SVGFEYHKEYVEDT

-908 EARAKLAAVTQLE
+908 EARARLAAITKLE
-921 GNFWNYFHHGGWGVN
+921 GNFWNYFRHGGWGAT

-950 NFTLQ
+950 NMTAQ
-955 KTLVEDAKAANYKYM
+955 KALIEDAKAAGYKYL
-970 VIRVKANNL
+970 VIRIKANNL

-984 DNIHVEPML
+984 DNICFMSSTNWEFYWN
-993 AGDSYNGTYAG
+993 AFNGYDVA
-1004 YEVTFRLDLSKYF
+1004 FRIDLSKYF
-1017 DGFTFGEDGNVM
+1017 ENYTFETIGNDINAF
-1029 KICARTGES
+1029 KITAGTGLADNS
-1038 KNDNCSLDVEII
+1038 NCSLDVEII
-1050 GFEEANDK
+1050 GFEEENDK

-1065 RWDYKVTGD
+1065 RWDYKVTGV

-1080 EGESAS
+1080 ASESAS

-1108 REGDVWTVSNATKDS
+1108 RDGDVWTVSNATKDS

-1150 KQVDEGNN
+1150 KQVDEGSS

-1187 NVWTFSNVTKDIA
+1187 DVWTFSNVTKDIA

-1217 TVVGEGFDVAGTLP
+1217 TVAGEGFDVAQALP

-1257 NNDATVKFDG
+1257 NNGATVSFDG
-1267 NNYIIGNITAD
+1267 NYYIIGNITAD

-1295 EARIANIAK
+1295 EARLAATMK
-1304 SADRFADYFQIGAWC
+1304 SSGGFYNYFKIGAWC
-1319 DPNTNTFDGT
+1319 DPDTTAWGENNTSVN
-1329 SPIKFRGGTFKISR
+1329 FRGGNFTIAR
-1343 SLIDDALLAGYTHM
+1343 NLIDDALLAGYTHM

-1365 EDGSTVG
+1365 EDPSKTI
-1372 NLTMITEGS
+1372 NEIALLTNPGDT
-1381 AWNYYWKLY
+1381 YYWKLY
-1390 SGSEA
+1390 GGT
-1395 DVRLDLTSF
+1395 DTDIRIDLTVF
-1404 AKEGHTTDYLTVNI
+1404 AVEGHTSDSLIVRMRDAACNDVSSALT
-1418 NNTNLSSVLT
+1418 L
-1428 MSAIEFFK
+1428 SAIEFFK
-1436 SEETTSWTKSA
+1436 SEETTTWTKSN
-1447 SNVYI
+1447 NVYI
-1452 ANENGALVLD
+1452 ANENGTLVLD
-1462 TVSAGNGAYATSD
+1462 TVCAGNDAFAESD
-1475 EAWFAKYATGNEA
+1475 AEWFAKYFGQGNAA
-1488 SQRTLM
+1488 SQRTLKVVECATI
-1494 YSDLTWIVQGT
+1494 YNGS
-1505 NTRNMLWGYTAPDQS
+1505 NTRNMLFGWDGENKS
-1520 PLESDEISGTIKY
+1520 PLPASGY
-1533 LNNMNNGSTLCL
+1533 LNNFTGSTLRL
-1545 GFDNEG
+1545 AFDKDGVAQVKFDN
-1551 VASVKFADFHANR
+1551 VYANR
-1564 NSWGGFSYAQ
+1564 NEWTTQFTHTD
-1574 GKNSITVT
+1574 NTITVSNT
-1582 SVNDLTLYFN
+1582 CNDYELFFN
-1592 ELSALKEKYR
+1592 NLDELKEKYESIT
-1602 YVKFTISDPSAL
+1602 FTITDTSAL
-1614 NGQVWFG
+1614 NGIVWFYY
-1621 NGAFSGENAHMIGF
+1621 NDAALPINSSDNANPKTITLSEATRLMIH
-1635 SKDNTEAVV
+1635 
-1644 DLSKCSDSL
+1644 
-1653 QIFFTAAETNVTIAY
+1653 FTAVENITITYTLNPKSAN
-1668 EFLTEI
+1668 

>member
-17 LTLSLAACNKKDAP
+17 LTLGLAACNKKDAP

-51 VGAANVKE
+51 VGEASVKE
-59 GEDYSFQVNIAND
+59 GENYSFQVNIANG

-117 YTMTLP
+117 YTVTLP

-138 GSNYTF
+138 GSNYSF

-161 VEATLT
+161 GEATLT

-207 YAVVGESEAVYGEDY
+207 YAVVGESEAIYGEDY

-234 KDAVVKSGDVT
+234 KDAVVKNGDVT

-258 TANVVIT
+258 NANVVIT

-284 LKLADITDTQK
+284 LKLADITDAQK

-308 QNETCEVSADLS
+308 QNATCEVSADLS

-326 AGTYTITYKL
+326 AGSYTITYKL

-387 VDSLNNALTVNVKET
+387 VDSLNNALTVNVKEA

-449 PTMNID
+449 PTMSID

-532 TDNQAP
+532 TDNQEP

-563 SANSAQAITVK
+563 NANSAQAITVK
-574 YFLGSEE
+574 YFLGSDE
-581 FTANPTLA
+581 FTANPTAA
-589 GSYTYTIKFYR
+589 GSYTYTIKFFR

-635 AMTGVYTE
+635 ALSGVYTE
-643 GGAYVDVNPV
+643 GTAYVDSNPI
-653 LSADYISANKGE
+653 LSAEYISANKGE
-665 NDNIVVVTLK
+665 NNIVVVTLR

-707 PVNYAGV
+707 PVNYVGV
-714 TPKNG
+714 TPKTG
-719 ETYTLKLRIEENGT
+719 DEYTMKLRIEENGT
-733 STFILRNF
+733 ATFILRNF

-748 SVGFEYHEEYVEDT
+748 SVGFEHHEEYVEDP

-784 SAKIVVPAGN
+784 SAKVVVPAGN
-794 DWWTNS
+794 EWWTNT
-800 PALSAAYIKTLYAAG
+800 PALTAAYISKLYADG

-829 GEAFIYQY
+829 GEEFIYTY
-837 YDAAQG
+837 YTDADT
-843 KNVEFTNLGSGQ
+843 KVSDKMDIKSGQ
-855 TVLFALTDEKQI
+855 
-867 ALSKVDTKGGQGKTA
+867 SKVLPLVDNKEIIFSKVNTDGNGKSA

-908 EARAKLAAVTQLE
+908 EARAKLAAITQLE

-955 KTLVEDAKAANYKYM
+955 KALVDDAKAANYKYM

-984 DNIHVEPML
+984 DNICFTSMPNWDFYW
-993 AGDSYNGTYAG
+993 GSYAG

-1029 KICARTGES
+1029 QICARTGENEN
-1038 KNDNCSLDVEII
+1038 KNCSLDVEII
-1050 GFEEANDK
+1050 GFEEENDK

-1080 EGESAS
+1080 EGESAT
-1086 FTIKATD
+1086 FTIKAKD

-1108 REGDVWTVSNATKDS
+1108 RDGDVWTVSNATKDS
-1123 SLNVTTHRSRH
+1123 YLNVTTHRSRH

-1150 KQVDEGNN
+1150 KKVDEGKS

-1165 NTDWAIDNVTCDD
+1165 NTDWAIDAVTCDD

-1187 NVWTFSNVTKDIA
+1187 DVWTFSNVTKDIA

-1205 HSTAAV
+1205 HSTATV

-1217 TVVGEGFDVAGTLP
+1217 TVAGEGFDVAETLP

-1257 NNDATVKFDG
+1257 NNGATVNFDG
-1267 NNYIIGNITAD
+1267 NYYIIGNITAD

-1286 NLAQLVAEA
+1286 NLAQLVADA
-1295 EARIANIAK
+1295 EARLAATMK
-1304 SADRFADYFQIGAWC
+1304 SEGGFWNYFRFGGWG
-1319 DPNTNTFDGT
+1319 TNTWDNGIVNIT
-1329 SPIKFRGGTFKISR
+1329 SGNITIQRN
-1343 SLIDDALLAGYTHM
+1343 LIDDALLAGYTHM
-1357 KFHLVAVA
+1357 KFHLVAIA

-1372 NLTMITEGS
+1372 NITMITNGEP
-1381 AWNYYWKLY
+1381 WNYYWKQY
-1390 SGSEA
+1390 SGNEA
-1395 DVRLDLTSF
+1395 DVRIDLSVF
-1404 AKEGHTTDYLTVNI
+1404 AKEGHTSDYLTVNI
-1418 NNTNLSSVLT
+1418 NNTNLSSNIAV
-1428 MSAIEFFK
+1428 SAVEFFK
-1436 SEETTSWTKSA
+1436 SEETTTWTR
-1447 SNVYI
+1447 SNERVYI
-1452 ANENGALVLD
+1452 ANENGTLVLD
-1462 TVSAGNGAYATSD
+1462 TVCAGNDAYAESD
-1475 EAWFAKYATGNEA
+1475 AEWFAKYFGQGNGA
-1488 SQRTLM
+1488 SQRTLKVVD
-1494 YSDLTWIVQGT
+1494 YATIYNGS
-1505 NTRNMLWGYTAPDQS
+1505 NTRNMLFGWDGENKAPL
-1520 PLESDEISGTIKY
+1520 PASGY
-1533 LNNMNNGSTLCL
+1533 LNNFTGSTLRL
-1545 GFDNEG
+1545 AFDKDGVAQVKFDN
-1551 VASVKFADFHANR
+1551 VYANR
-1564 NSWGGFSYAQ
+1564 NEWTTQFTHTD
-1574 GKNSITVT
+1574 NTITVSNT
-1582 SVNDLTLYFN
+1582 CNDYELFFN
-1592 ELSALKEKYR
+1592 NLDELKEKYESIT
-1602 YVKFTISDPSAL
+1602 FTITDTSAL
-1614 NGQVWFG
+1614 NGIVWFYY
-1621 NGAFSGENAHMIGF
+1621 NDAALPINSSDNANPKTITLSEATRLMIH
-1635 SKDNTEAVV
+1635 
-1644 DLSKCSDSL
+1644 
-1653 QIFFTAAETNVTIAY
+1653 FTAVENITITYTLNPKSAN
-1668 EFLTEI
+1668 

>member
-17 LTLSLAACNKKDAP
+17 LTLCLAACNKKDAP

-51 VGAANVKE
+51 VGAASVKE
-59 GEDYSFQVNIAND
+59 GEDYSFQVNIANG

-103 VITVTGVKKNAPDT
+103 VITITGVKKNAPDT
-117 YTMTLP
+117 YTVTLP

-161 VEATLT
+161 GEATLT
-167 ATSTEGNVVTYTIN
+167 ATSTEDNVVTYTIN

-207 YAVVGESEAVYGEDY
+207 YAVVGESEAIYGEDY

-234 KDAVVKSGDVT
+234 KDAVVKNGDVT
-245 LTGVNGTYTVANV
+245 LTGINGTYTVANV

-284 LKLADITDTQK
+284 LKLTDITDAQK

-308 QNETCEVSADLS
+308 QNATCEVSADLS

-326 AGTYTITYKL
+326 AGSYTITYKL

-356 TVASDAVKTVGWSET
+356 MVASDAVKTVGWSET

-387 VDSLNNALTVNVKET
+387 VDSLNNALTVNVKAA

-449 PTMNID
+449 PTMSID

-472 DLFKYDSENGLVA
+472 NLFKYDSENGLVA
-485 VTTAQAANDSTK
+485 VTNAQAAWDSDK
-497 GGTFFAASY
+497 EGSFFAASY

-532 TDNQAP
+532 TDNQEP

-581 FTANPTLA
+581 FTANPTVA
-589 GSYTYTIKFYR
+589 GSYTYTIKFFR

-620 GWSGATVSATKDGKV
+620 GWSGATVSATKDGKI
-635 AMTGVYTE
+635 AMSGVYTE
-643 GGAYVDVNPV
+643 GTAYVDSNPI
-653 LSADYISANKGE
+653 LSAEYISANKGE
-665 NDNIVVVTLK
+665 NNIVVVTLK

-707 PVNYAGV
+707 PVNYVGV
-714 TPKNG
+714 TPKTG
-719 ETYTLKLRIEENGT
+719 DEYTMKLRIEENGT
-733 STFILRNF
+733 ATFILRNF

-748 SVGFEYHEEYVEDT
+748 SVGFEYHEEYVEDS

-773 LTYNNEQTRIN
+773 LTYNDEQTRIN
-784 SAKIVVPAGN
+784 NAKVVVPAGN
-794 DWWTNS
+794 DWWTNT
-800 PALSAAYIKTLYAAG
+800 PALSVSYIKSLYAAG

-837 YDAAQG
+837 YDVAQE
-843 KNVEFTNLGSGQ
+843 KNVELLNLGSGQ
-855 TVLFALTDEKQI
+855 SVLFALADEKQI
-867 ALSKVDTKGGQGKTA
+867 AFSKVDNAGGQGKTA

-908 EARAKLAAVTQLE
+908 VARAKLAAITQLE

-955 KTLVEDAKAANYKYM
+955 KALVDDAKAANYKYM

-984 DNIHVEPML
+984 DNICFTSMPNWDFYW
-993 AGDSYNGTYAG
+993 GSYAG

-1029 KICARTGES
+1029 QICARTGENEN
-1038 KNDNCSLDVEII
+1038 KNCSLDVEII
-1050 GFEEANDK
+1050 GFEEENDK

-1080 EGESAS
+1080 EGESAT

-1108 REGDVWTVSNATKDS
+1108 RDGDVWTVSNATKDS
-1123 SLNVTTHRSRH
+1123 YLNVTTHRSRH

-1150 KQVDEGNN
+1150 KKVDEGSS

-1165 NTDWAIDNVTCDD
+1165 NTDWAIDAVTCDD

-1187 NVWTFSNVTKDIA
+1187 DVWTFSNVTKDIA

-1217 TVVGEGFDVAGTLP
+1217 TVAGEGFDVAETLP

-1250 RIDSVTA
+1250 RIDNVTA
-1257 NNDATVKFDG
+1257 NNGATVNFDG
-1267 NNYIIGNITAD
+1267 NYYIIGNITAD

-1295 EARIANIAK
+1295 EARLAATMK
-1304 SADRFADYFQIGAWC
+1304 SEGGFWNYFRFGVWG
-1319 DPNTNTFDGT
+1319 TNTWDNGIVNIT
-1329 SPIKFRGGTFKISR
+1329 SGNITIQRN
-1343 SLIDDALLAGYTHM
+1343 LIDDALLAGYTHM

-1372 NLTMITEGS
+1372 NITMITNGEP
-1381 AWNYYWKLY
+1381 WNYYWKNY

-1395 DVRLDLTSF
+1395 DVRIDLSVF
-1404 AKEGHTTDYLTVNI
+1404 AKEGHTSDYLTVSI
-1418 NNTNLSSVLT
+1418 NNTNLSSNIA

-1452 ANENGALVLD
+1452 ANENGTLVLD
-1462 TVSAGNGAYATSD
+1462 TVCAGNDAFAESD
-1475 EAWFAKYATGNEA
+1475 TAWFAKYFGQGNGA
-1488 SQRTLM
+1488 SQRTLKVVD
-1494 YSDLTWIVQGT
+1494 YATIYNGS
-1505 NTRNMLWGYTAPDQS
+1505 NTRNMLFGWDGENKAPL
-1520 PLESDEISGTIKY
+1520 PASGY
-1533 LNNMNNGSTLCL
+1533 LNNFTGSTLRL
-1545 GFDNEG
+1545 AFDKDGVAQVKFDN
-1551 VASVKFADFHANR
+1551 VYANR
-1564 NSWGGFSYAQ
+1564 NEWTTQFTHTD
-1574 GKNSITVT
+1574 NTITVSNT
-1582 SVNDLTLYFN
+1582 CNDYELFFN
-1592 ELSALKEKYR
+1592 NLDELKEKYESIT
-1602 YVKFTISDPSAL
+1602 FTITDTSAL
-1614 NGQVWFG
+1614 NGIVWFYY
-1621 NGAFSGENAHMIGF
+1621 NDAALPINSTDNANPKTITLSEATRLMIH
-1635 SKDNTEAVV
+1635 
-1644 DLSKCSDSL
+1644 
-1653 QIFFTAAETNVTIAY
+1653 FTAVENITITYTLNPKSAN
-1668 EFLTEI
+1668 

>member
-17 LTLSLAACNKKDAP
+17 LTLGLAACNKKDAP

-51 VGAANVKE
+51 VGAASVKE
-59 GEDYSFQVNIAND
+59 GENYSFQVNIANG

-117 YTMTLP
+117 YTVTLP

-161 VEATLT
+161 GEATLT
-167 ATSTEGNVVTYTIN
+167 ATSTEDNVVTYTIN

-207 YAVVGESEAVYGEDY
+207 YAVVGESEAIYGEDY

-346 TVNVYGEPAI
+346 TVNVYGEPTI
-356 TVASDAVKTVGWSET
+356 TVASDAIKTVVWSKN

-381 KGKISA
+381 VGKISA
-387 VDSLNNALTVNVKET
+387 VDSLNNALTVNVKAAS
-402 TVPAKNAYGFYDI
+402 VPAKNAYGFYDI

-438 TINGSTDITVA
+438 TITGSIDITVA
-449 PTMNID
+449 PTMSID

-485 VTTAQAANDSTK
+485 VTTAQASWDSDK
-497 GGTFFAASY
+497 EGTFFAASY

-517 VLVFEDTFKVVTLTL
+517 VLVFENTFKVVTLTL

-574 YFLGSEE
+574 YFLGSDE
-581 FTANPTLA
+581 FTANPTAA

-665 NDNIVVVTLK
+665 NNIVVVTLK
-675 VLDQGTNNAT
+675 VLDQGTNNST
-685 AEGYGRGIWYVKGVD
+685 VEGQDRGIWYVNGVK
-700 YITEATH
+700 YVTEAGH
-707 PVNYAGV
+707 PVETLGI

-733 STFILRNF
+733 STFIIRNF
-741 DGKVEVT
+741 DGKLEVT
-748 SVGFEYHEEYVEDT
+748 SVEFEKHEEYVEDT

-773 LTYNNEQTRIN
+773 LTYNDEQTRIN

-794 DWWTNS
+794 YWWTNS

-855 TVLFALTDEKQI
+855 TVLFALADEKQI
-867 ALSKVDTKGGQGKTA
+867 AFSKVDNAGGQGKTA

-908 EARAKLAAVTQLE
+908 EARARLAAITQLQ
-921 GNFWNYFHHGGWGVN
+921 GNFWNYFQHGGWGAT

-950 NFTLQ
+950 NMTAQ
-955 KTLVEDAKAANYKYM
+955 KALVDDAKAAGYKYL
-970 VIRVKANNL
+970 VIRIKANNL

-984 DNIHVEPML
+984 DNICFTSMPNWDFYW
-993 AGDSYNGTYAG
+993 GSYAG
-1004 YEVTFRLDLSKYF
+1004 YDVAFRLDLSKYF
-1017 DGFTFGEDGNVM
+1017 DGFTFGEDGKFM
-1029 KICARTGES
+1029 QICARTGES
-1038 KNDNCSLDVEII
+1038 ENKNCSLDVEII
-1050 GFEEANDK
+1050 GFEEENDK
-1058 HFVTIGS
+1058 HFVSIGS

-1080 EGESAS
+1080 AGESAS

-1150 KQVDEGNN
+1150 KQVDEGSS

-1165 NTDWAIDNVTCDD
+1165 NTDWAIDAVTCDD

-1187 NVWTFSNVTKDIA
+1187 DVWTFSNVTKDIA

-1217 TVVGEGFDVAGTLP
+1217 TVAGEGFDVAQALP

-1257 NNDATVKFDG
+1257 NNSATVSFDG
-1267 NNYIIGNITAD
+1267 NYYIIGNITAD

-1295 EARIANIAK
+1295 EARLAATMK
-1304 SADRFADYFQIGAWC
+1304 SEGGFWNYFRFGGWG
-1319 DPNTNTFDGT
+1319 TNTWDNGIVNIT
-1329 SPIKFRGGTFKISR
+1329 SGNITIQRN
-1343 SLIDDALLAGYTHM
+1343 LIDDALLAGYTHM

-1372 NLTMITEGS
+1372 NITMITNGEP
-1381 AWNYYWKLY
+1381 WTYYWKQY
-1390 SGSEA
+1390 SGNEA
-1395 DVRLDLTSF
+1395 DVRIDLSVF

-1418 NNTNLSSVLT
+1418 NNTNLSSNIAV
-1428 MSAIEFFK
+1428 SAVEFFK

-1452 ANENGALVLD
+1452 ANENGTLVLD
-1462 TVSAGNGAYATSD
+1462 TVCAGNDAFAESD
-1475 EAWFAKYATGNEA
+1475 TAWFAKYFGQGNGA
-1488 SQRTLM
+1488 SQRTLKVVD
-1494 YSDLTWIVQGT
+1494 YATIYNGS
-1505 NTRNMLWGYTAPDQS
+1505 NTRNMLFGWDGENKAPL
-1520 PLESDEISGTIKY
+1520 PASGY
-1533 LNNMNNGSTLCL
+1533 LNNFTGSTLRL
-1545 GFDNEG
+1545 AFDKDGVAQVKFDN
-1551 VASVKFADFHANR
+1551 VYANR
-1564 NSWGGFSYAQ
+1564 NEWTTQFTHTD
-1574 GKNSITVT
+1574 NTITVSNT
-1582 SVNDLTLYFN
+1582 CNDYELFFN
-1592 ELSALKEKYR
+1592 NLDELKEKYESIT
-1602 YVKFTISDPSAL
+1602 FTITDTSAL
-1614 NGQVWFG
+1614 NGIVWFYY
-1621 NGAFSGENAHMIGF
+1621 NDAALPINSTDNANPKTITLSEATRLMIH
-1635 SKDNTEAVV
+1635 
-1644 DLSKCSDSL
+1644 
-1653 QIFFTAAETNVTIAY
+1653 FTAVENITITYTLNPKSAN
-1668 EFLTEI
+1668 

>member
-17 LTLSLAACNKKDAP
+17 LSLSLAACNKKDAP

-59 GEDYSFQVNIAND
+59 GEDYSFQVNIANG

-117 YTMTLP
+117 YTVTLP

-265 VENVVKLQDY
+265 VENVVKLTDY

-356 TVASDAVKTVGWSET
+356 TVASDAIKTVVWSKN

-381 KGKISA
+381 LGKISA
-387 VDSLNNALTVNVKET
+387 VDSLNNALTVNVKAA

-426 KMGNVAEETVQI
+426 KMGNLAEETVQI

-449 PTMNID
+449 PTMSID

-485 VTTAQAANDSTK
+485 ITTAQAAWDSDK
-497 GGTFFAASY
+497 QGTFFATSY
-506 LASLE
+506 LAGLT

-532 TDNQAP
+532 TDNQEP

-563 SANSAQAITVK
+563 SENSAQAITVK

-581 FTANPTLA
+581 FTANPTAA
-589 GSYTYTIKFYR
+589 GSYTYAIKFFR

-620 GWSGATVSATKDGKV
+620 GWSGANVSATKDGKV
-635 AMTGVYTE
+635 ALSGVFKE
-643 GGAYVDVNPV
+643 GTAYVDSNPI
-653 LSADYISANKGE
+653 LSAEYISANKGE
-665 NDNIVVVTLK
+665 NNIVVVTLR
-675 VLDQGTNNAT
+675 VLDQGTNNST
-685 AEGYGRGIWYVKGVD
+685 VEGQDRGIWYVKGVD

-707 PVNYAGV
+707 PVNYVGV
-714 TPKNG
+714 TPKTG
-719 ETYTLKLRIEENGT
+719 DEYTMKLRIEENGT
-733 STFILRNF
+733 ATFILRNF

-748 SVGFEYHEEYVEDT
+748 SVGFEYHKEYVEDP

-773 LTYNNEQTRIN
+773 LTYNDEQTRIN

-794 DWWTNS
+794 DWWTDS
-800 PALSAAYIKTLYAAG
+800 PALSATYIKTLYAAG

-837 YDAAQG
+837 YDAAQE

-895 EEYDAAQAEIAKK
+895 AEIAKK
-908 EARAKLAAVTQLE
+908 EARAKLAAITKLE
-921 GNFWNYFHHGGWGVN
+921 GNFWKYFHHGGWGVN
-936 NWGENNKVVKLTSS
+936 NWGETNKVVKLTSN

-955 KTLVEDAKAANYKYM
+955 KALIDDAKAAGYKYM

-1029 KICARTGES
+1029 KICARTGENEN
-1038 KNDNCSLDVEII
+1038 KNCSLDVEII
-1050 GFEEANDK
+1050 GFEEENDK

-1080 EGESAS
+1080 DGESAS

-1165 NTDWAIDNVTCDD
+1165 NTDWAIDAVTCDD
-1178 ANVTITNEG
+1178 SNVAITNEG
-1187 NVWTFSNVTKDIA
+1187 DVWTFSNVTKDIA

-1217 TVVGEGFDVAGTLP
+1217 TVAGEGFDVAETLP

-1257 NNDATVKFDG
+1257 NNGATVNFDG
-1267 NNYIIGNITAD
+1267 NYYIIGNITAD

-1286 NLAQLVAEA
+1286 NFAQLVAEA
-1295 EARIANIAK
+1295 EARLAATMK
-1304 SADRFADYFQIGAWC
+1304 SSGGFYNYFKISAWC
-1319 DPNTNTFDGT
+1319 DPDTTAWGENNTSVN
-1329 SPIKFRGGTFKISR
+1329 FRGGNFTIAR
-1343 SLIDDALLAGYTHM
+1343 NLIDDALLAGYTHM

-1365 EDGSTVG
+1365 EDSSKTI
-1372 NLTMITEGS
+1372 NEIALLTNPGDT
-1381 AWNYYWKLY
+1381 YYWKLY
-1390 SGSEA
+1390 GGT
-1395 DVRLDLTSF
+1395 DTDIRIDLTVF
-1404 AKEGHTTDYLTVNI
+1404 AVEGHTSDSLIVRMRDAAFADVSSALT
-1418 NNTNLSSVLT
+1418 L
-1428 MSAIEFFK
+1428 SAIEFFK
-1436 SEETTSWTKSA
+1436 SEETTTWTR
-1447 SNVYI
+1447 SNERVYI
-1452 ANENGALVLD
+1452 ANENGTLVLD
-1462 TVSAGNGAYATSD
+1462 TVCAGNDAFAESD
-1475 EAWFAKYATGNEA
+1475 AEWFAKYFGQGNGV
-1488 SQRTLM
+1488 SQRTLKVVECATI
-1494 YSDLTWIVQGT
+1494 YNGS
-1505 NTRNMLWGYTAPDQS
+1505 NTRNMLYGWDGENKS
-1520 PLESDEISGTIKY
+1520 PLPASGY
-1533 LNNMNNGSTLCL
+1533 LNNFTGSTLRL
-1545 GFDNEG
+1545 AFDKDGVAQVKFDN
-1551 VASVKFADFHANR
+1551 VYANR
-1564 NSWGGFSYAQ
+1564 NEWTTQFTHTD
-1574 GKNSITVT
+1574 NTITVSNT
-1582 SVNDLTLYFN
+1582 CNDYELFFN
-1592 ELSALKEKYR
+1592 NLDELKEKYESIT
-1602 YVKFTISDPSAL
+1602 FTITDTSAL
-1614 NGQVWFG
+1614 NGIVWFYY
-1621 NGAFSGENAHMIGF
+1621 NDAALPINSSDNANPKTITLSEATRLMIH
-1635 SKDNTEAVV
+1635 
-1644 DLSKCSDSL
+1644 
-1653 QIFFTAAETNVTIAY
+1653 FTAVENITITYTLNPKSAN
-1668 EFLTEI
+1668 

>member
-17 LTLSLAACNKKDAP
+17 LSLSLAACNKKDAP

-59 GEDYSFQVNIAND
+59 GEDYSFQVNIANG

-117 YTMTLP
+117 YTVTLP

-356 TVASDAVKTVGWSET
+356 TVASDAIKTVVWSKN

-381 KGKISA
+381 VGKISA
-387 VDSLNNALTVNVKET
+387 VDSLNNALTVNVKAA

-426 KMGNVAEETVQI
+426 KMGNLAEETVQI

-449 PTMNID
+449 PTMSID

-485 VTTAQAANDSTK
+485 ITTAQAAWDSDK
-497 GGTFFAASY
+497 QGTFFATSY
-506 LASLE
+506 LAGLT

-532 TDNQAP
+532 TDNQEP

-563 SANSAQAITVK
+563 SVNSAQAITVK

-581 FTANPTLA
+581 FTANPTAA
-589 GSYTYTIKFYR
+589 GSYTYTIKFFR

-620 GWSGATVSATKDGKV
+620 GWSGANVSATKDGKV
-635 AMTGVYTE
+635 ALSGVFKE
-643 GGAYVDVNPV
+643 GTAYVDSNPI
-653 LSADYISANKGE
+653 LSAEYISANKGE
-665 NDNIVVVTLK
+665 NNIVVVTLR
-675 VLDQGTNNAT
+675 VLDQGTNNST
-685 AEGYGRGIWYVKGVD
+685 VEGQDRGIWYVKGVD

-707 PVNYAGV
+707 PVNYVGV
-714 TPKNG
+714 IPKTG
-719 ETYTLKLRIEENGT
+719 DEYTMKLRIEENGT
-733 STFILRNF
+733 ATFILRNF

-748 SVGFEYHEEYVEDT
+748 SVGFEYHEEYVEDP

-773 LTYNNEQTRIN
+773 LTYNDEQTRIN

-837 YDAAQG
+837 YDAAQE
-843 KNVEFTNLGSGQ
+843 KNVEFTNLGSGK

-908 EARAKLAAVTQLE
+908 EARAKLAAITKLE
-921 GNFWNYFHHGGWGVN
+921 GNFWKYFHHGGWGVN
-936 NWGENNKVVKLTSS
+936 NWGETNKVVKLTSN

-955 KTLVEDAKAANYKYM
+955 KALIDDAKAAGYKYM

-1029 KICARTGES
+1029 KICARTGENEN
-1038 KNDNCSLDVEII
+1038 KNCSLDVEII
-1050 GFEEANDK
+1050 GFEEENDK

-1080 EGESAS
+1080 DGESAS

-1165 NTDWAIDNVTCDD
+1165 NTDWAIDAVTCDD
-1178 ANVTITNEG
+1178 SNVAITNEG
-1187 NVWTFSNVTKDIA
+1187 DVWTFSNVTKDIA

-1217 TVVGEGFDVAGTLP
+1217 TVAGEGFDVAETLP

-1240 ALKITAKDGY
+1240 ALKITVKDGY
-1250 RIDSVTA
+1250 RIDNVTA
-1257 NNDATVKFDG
+1257 NNGATVNFDG
-1267 NNYIIGNITAD
+1267 NYYIIGNITAD

-1418 NNTNLSSVLT
+1418 NNTKLSSVLT

-1462 TVSAGNGAYATSD
+1462 TVSAGNGAFAESD
-1475 EAWFAKYATGNEA
+1475 AEWFAKYFGQGNGV
-1488 SQRTLM
+1488 SQRTLKVVECATI
-1494 YSDLTWIVQGT
+1494 YNGS
-1505 NTRNMLWGYTAPDQS
+1505 NTRNMLYGWDGENKS
-1520 PLESDEISGTIKY
+1520 PLPASGY
-1533 LNNMNNGSTLCL
+1533 LNNFTGSTLRL
-1545 GFDNEG
+1545 AFDKDGVAQVKFDN
-1551 VASVKFADFHANR
+1551 VYANR
-1564 NSWGGFSYAQ
+1564 NEWTTQFTHTD
-1574 GKNSITVT
+1574 NTITVSNT
-1582 SVNDLTLYFN
+1582 CNDYELFFN
-1592 ELSALKEKYR
+1592 NLDELKEKYESIT
-1602 YVKFTISDPSAL
+1602 FTITDTSAL
-1614 NGQVWFG
+1614 NGIVWFYY
-1621 NGAFSGENAHMIGF
+1621 NDAALPINSSDNANPKTITLSEATRLMIH
-1635 SKDNTEAVV
+1635 
-1644 DLSKCSDSL
+1644 
-1653 QIFFTAAETNVTIAY
+1653 FTAVENITITYTLNPKSAN
-1668 EFLTEI
+1668 

>member
-17 LTLSLAACNKKDAP
+17 LTLGLAACNNNDAP

-51 VGAANVKE
+51 VGAASVKE
-59 GEDYSFQVNIAND
+59 GEDYSFQVNIANG

-103 VITVTGVKKNAPDT
+103 VITVTGVKENAPDT
-117 YTMTLP
+117 YTVTLP

-161 VEATLT
+161 GEATLT
-167 ATSTEGNVVTYTIN
+167 ATSTDGNVVSYTIN

-193 AKLKFSVTLPTGEG
+193 AKIKFSVTLPTGEG
-207 YAVVGESEAVYGEDY
+207 YAVEGESEAVYGEDY
-222 TFTVNAVAGYSV
+222 TFTVYATAGYSV
-234 KDAVVKSGDVT
+234 KDAVVKNGDTT

-284 LKLADITDTQK
+284 LKLADITDAQK

-308 QNETCEVSADLS
+308 QNDTCEVSADLS

-326 AGTYTITYKL
+326 AGSYTITYKL

-346 TVNVYGEPAI
+346 TVNIYGEPTI
-356 TVASDAVKTVGWSET
+356 TVASDAVKAVAWSEN

-381 KGKISA
+381 VGKISA
-387 VDSLNNALTVNVKET
+387 VDSLNSALTVSVKAA

-438 TINGSTDITVA
+438 TITGSTAITVA

-472 DLFKYDSENGLVA
+472 KLFKYDSENGLVA
-485 VTTAQAANDSTK
+485 VTTAQAAWDSDK
-497 GGTFFAASY
+497 EGTFFAASY
-506 LASLE
+506 LASLG

-517 VLVFEDTFKVVTLTL
+517 VLVREDTFKVVTLTL

-548 AYLVGEEFVLPTAVK
+548 AYLLGEEFVLPTAVK
-563 SANSAQAITVK
+563 NANSAQAITVK
-574 YFLGSEE
+574 YFLGNDE
-581 FTANPTLA
+581 FTANPTTA
-589 GSYTYTIKFYR
+589 GSYTYTIRFYR

-620 GWSGATVSATKDGKV
+620 GWSGATVSATKDGKI
-635 AMTGVYTE
+635 AMTGVYEE
-643 GGAYVDVNPV
+643 GASYKDATPV

-665 NDNIVVVTLK
+665 NNIVVVTLK

-685 AEGYGRGIWYVKGVD
+685 AEGQSRGIWYIKGID

-719 ETYTLKLRIEENGT
+719 EEYTLKLRIEENGT

-748 SVGFEYHEEYVEDT
+748 SVGFEYHEEYVEDP

-773 LTYNNEQTRIN
+773 LTYNDEQTRITN
-784 SAKIVVPAGN
+784 AKIVVPAGN
-794 DWWTNS
+794 DWWTNT
-800 PALSAAYIKTLYAAG
+800 PALSAAYIKSIYAAG

-837 YDAAQG
+837 YDVAQG
-843 KNVEFTNLGSGQ
+843 KNVELFNLGSGQ
-855 TVLFALTDEKQI
+855 TVLFALADEKQI
-867 ALSKVDTKGGQGKTA
+867 AFSKIDAAGTQGKTA

-908 EARAKLAAVTQLE
+908 EARAKLAAITQLE
-921 GNFWNYFHHGGWGVN
+921 GNFWHYFNHGGWGATT
-936 NWGENNKVVKLTSS
+936 WGADNKVVKLNSS
-950 NFTLQ
+950 NMTVLTTLI
-955 KTLVEDAKAANYKYM
+955 EDAKTAGYRYM
-970 VIRVKANNL
+970 YLRVKGIATTTTAIDHMAFIDSANWQFYWNSYVGNDVVFEIDL
-979 SSDIV
+979 GKYIDAIAAGTYTPNANGIIMSIEAR
-984 DNIHVEPML
+984 N
-993 AGDSYNGTYAG
+993 GDSGAAATL
-1004 YEVTFRLDLSKYF
+1004 EVEVMEFAETKS
-1017 DGFTFGEDGNVM
+1017 GNYIYV
-1029 KICARTGES
+1029 A
-1038 KNDNCSLDVEII
+1038 KNDTFTI
-1050 GFEEANDK
+1050 DK
-1058 HFVTIGS
+1058 YNAIL
-1065 RWDYKVTGD
+1065 
-1074 TYAEIG
+1074 G
-1080 EGESAS
+1080 EGETAT
-1086 FTIKATD
+1086 FTIEAAD
-1093 AYTIDSITCDGATVT
+1093 GYTIDSVTCDGASATVT
-1108 REGDVWTVSNATKDS
+1108 KGENNTYTVSGATKDS
-1123 SLNVTTHRSRH
+1123 TLVVATHKSRH
-1134 NVIISQ
+1134 NVTLSESASY
-1140 GTGFTADAYN
+1140 TADAYV
-1150 KQVDEGNN
+1150 KQVDEGST

-1165 NTDWAIDNVTCDD
+1165 NTDWAIDNVTADD
-1178 ANVTITNEG
+1178 ENVTITREG
-1187 NVWTFSNVTKDIA
+1187 DVYTISGVTKD
-1200 VTVKV
+1200 VTITVSA

-1211 DVEYKV
+1211 DVEYNV
-1217 TVVGEGFDVAGTLP
+1217 TVEGEGFTVDETLP
-1231 AISLNGADV
+1231 VISLNGASV
-1240 ALKITAKDGY
+1240 TLTIIAADGY

-1257 NNDATVKFDG
+1257 NNGALVEATG
-1267 NNYIIGNITAD
+1267 NVYTISNITND
-1278 TEVTVATT
+1278 VVVTVATT

-1295 EARIANIAK
+1295 EARLAATMKSEGGFWNYFRFGNWGTNSWGENNSVVNI
-1304 SADRFADYFQIGAWC
+1304 
-1319 DPNTNTFDGT
+1319 T
-1329 SPIKFRGGTFKISR
+1329 SGSITIQRN
-1343 SLIDDALLAGYTHM
+1343 LIDDALLAGYTHM
-1357 KFHLVAVA
+1357 KFHLVVVA
-1365 EDGSTVG
+1365 EDSSKTINDIALLASPTVAYYCKVYGSTD
-1372 NLTMITEGS
+1372 TDI
-1381 AWNYYWKLY
+1381 
-1390 SGSEA
+1390 
-1395 DVRLDLTSF
+1395 RIDLAMF
-1404 AKEGHTTDYLTVNI
+1404 GAEGHTSDTLSINVRDAEFKDVN
-1418 NNTNLSSVLT
+1418 SSIT

-1436 SEETTSWTKSA
+1436 SEETTTWTKS
-1447 SNVYI
+1447 SNSVYF
-1452 ANENGALVLD
+1452 ANENGRYVLD
-1462 TVSAGNGAYATSD
+1462 TVGAGNGANVISD
-1475 EAWFAKYATGNEA
+1475 EAWFKAHFG
-1488 SQRTLM
+1488 
-1494 YSDLTWIVQGT
+1494 V
-1505 NTRNMLWGYTAPDQS
+1505 
-1520 PLESDEISGTIKY
+1520 SGTKEIVY
-1533 LNNMNNGSTLCL
+1533 TDCGYIMQGSNYRPFVWGISSAINTINAGAGSFGNVNGSTLYL
-1545 GFDNEG
+1545 HIDSEG
-1551 VASVKFADFHANR
+1551 VSYIKFADIHSSVGVSSENY
-1564 NSWGGFSYAQ
+1564 SQ
-1574 GKNSITVT
+1574 GENSITIT
-1582 SVNDLTLYFN
+1582 SVANQALYFN
-1592 ELSALKEKYR
+1592 EFAAIKAKYK
-1602 YVKFTISDPSAL
+1602 YVRFTISDPSAL

-1621 NGAFSGENAHMIGF
+1621 NGAFSGDNPHMIAF
-1635 SKDNTEAVV
+1635 DKNSTEAVFV

-1653 QIFFTAAETNVTIAY
+1653 QIYFTAVETNVTITY

>member
-17 LTLSLAACNKKDAP
+17 LTLGLAACNKKDAP

-51 VGAANVKE
+51 VGEASVKE
-59 GEDYSFQVNIAND
+59 GEDYSFQVNIANG

-117 YTMTLP
+117 YTVTLP

-161 VEATLT
+161 GEATLT

-207 YAVVGESEAVYGEDY
+207 YAVVGESEAIYGEDY

-234 KDAVVKSGDVT
+234 KDAVVKNGDVT

-284 LKLADITDTQK
+284 LKLADITDAQK

-308 QNETCEVSADLS
+308 QNATCEVSADLS

-326 AGTYTITYKL
+326 AGSYTITYKL

-346 TVNVYGEPAI
+346 TVNVYGEPTI

-387 VDSLNNALTVNVKET
+387 VDSLNNALTVNVKEA
-402 TVPAKNAYGFYDI
+402 TVPIKNAYGFYDI

-449 PTMNID
+449 PTMSID

-532 TDNQAP
+532 TDNQEP

-563 SANSAQAITVK
+563 NANSAQAITVK
-574 YFLGSEE
+574 YFLGSDE
-581 FTANPTLA
+581 FTANPTAA
-589 GSYTYTIKFYR
+589 GSYTYTIKFFR

-635 AMTGVYTE
+635 ALSGVYTE
-643 GGAYVDVNPV
+643 GTAYVDSNPI
-653 LSADYISANKGE
+653 LSAEYISANKGE
-665 NDNIVVVTLK
+665 NNIVVVTLR

-707 PVNYAGV
+707 PVNYVGV
-714 TPKNG
+714 TPKTG
-719 ETYTLKLRIEENGT
+719 DEYTMKLRIEENGT
-733 STFILRNF
+733 ATFILRNF

-748 SVGFEYHEEYVEDT
+748 SVGFEHHEEYVEDP

-784 SAKIVVPAGN
+784 SAKVVVPAGN
-794 DWWTNS
+794 EWWTNT
-800 PALSAAYIKTLYAAG
+800 PALTAAYISKLYADG

-829 GEAFIYQY
+829 GEEFIYTY
-837 YDAAQG
+837 YTDADT
-843 KNVEFTNLGSGQ
+843 KVSDKMDIKSGQ
-855 TVLFALTDEKQI
+855 
-867 ALSKVDTKGGQGKTA
+867 SKVLPLVDNKEIIFSKVNTDGNGKSA

-908 EARAKLAAVTQLE
+908 EARAKLAAITQLE

-955 KTLVEDAKAANYKYM
+955 KALVDDAKAANYKYM

-984 DNIHVEPML
+984 DNICFTSMPNWDFYW
-993 AGDSYNGTYAG
+993 GSYAG

-1029 KICARTGES
+1029 QICARTGENEN
-1038 KNDNCSLDVEII
+1038 KNCSLDVEII
-1050 GFEEANDK
+1050 GFEEENDK

-1080 EGESAS
+1080 EGESAT
-1086 FTIKATD
+1086 FTIKAKD

-1108 REGDVWTVSNATKDS
+1108 RDGDVWTVSNATKDS
-1123 SLNVTTHRSRH
+1123 YLNVTTHRSRH

-1150 KQVDEGNN
+1150 KKVDEGKS

-1165 NTDWAIDNVTCDD
+1165 NTDWAIDAVTCDD

-1187 NVWTFSNVTKDIA
+1187 DVWTFSNVTKDIA

-1205 HSTAAV
+1205 HSTATV

-1217 TVVGEGFDVAGTLP
+1217 TVAGEGFDVAETLP

-1257 NNDATVKFDG
+1257 NNGATVNFDG
-1267 NNYIIGNITAD
+1267 NYYIIGNITAD

-1286 NLAQLVAEA
+1286 NLAQLVADA
-1295 EARIANIAK
+1295 EARLAATMK
-1304 SADRFADYFQIGAWC
+1304 SEGGFWNYFRFGGWG
-1319 DPNTNTFDGT
+1319 TNTWDNGIVNIT
-1329 SPIKFRGGTFKISR
+1329 SGNITIQRN
-1343 SLIDDALLAGYTHM
+1343 LIDDALLAGYTHM
-1357 KFHLVAVA
+1357 KFHLVAIA

-1372 NLTMITEGS
+1372 NITMITNGEP
-1381 AWNYYWKLY
+1381 WNYYWKQY
-1390 SGSEA
+1390 SGNEA
-1395 DVRLDLTSF
+1395 DVRIDLSVF
-1404 AKEGHTTDYLTVNI
+1404 AKEGHTSDYLTVNI
-1418 NNTNLSSVLT
+1418 NNTNLSSNIAV
-1428 MSAIEFFK
+1428 SAVEFFK
-1436 SEETTSWTKSA
+1436 SEETTTWTR
-1447 SNVYI
+1447 SNERVYI
-1452 ANENGALVLD
+1452 ANENGTLVLD
-1462 TVSAGNGAYATSD
+1462 TVCAGNDAYAESD
-1475 EAWFAKYATGNEA
+1475 AEWFAKYFGQGNGA
-1488 SQRTLM
+1488 SQRTLKVVD
-1494 YSDLTWIVQGT
+1494 YATIYNGS
-1505 NTRNMLWGYTAPDQS
+1505 NTRNMLFGWDGENKAPL
-1520 PLESDEISGTIKY
+1520 PASGY
-1533 LNNMNNGSTLCL
+1533 LNNFTGSTLRL
-1545 GFDNEG
+1545 AFDKDGVAQVKFDN
-1551 VASVKFADFHANR
+1551 VYANR
-1564 NSWGGFSYAQ
+1564 NEWTTQFTHTD
-1574 GKNSITVT
+1574 NTITVSNT
-1582 SVNDLTLYFN
+1582 CNDYELFFN
-1592 ELSALKEKYR
+1592 NLDELKEKYESIT
-1602 YVKFTISDPSAL
+1602 FTITDTSAL
-1614 NGQVWFG
+1614 NGIVWFYY
-1621 NGAFSGENAHMIGF
+1621 NDAALPINSTDNANPKTITLSEATRLMIH
-1635 SKDNTEAVV
+1635 
-1644 DLSKCSDSL
+1644 
-1653 QIFFTAAETNVTIAY
+1653 FTAVENITITYTLNPKSAN
-1668 EFLTEI
+1668 

>member
-17 LTLSLAACNKKDAP
+17 LSLSLAACNKKDAP

-59 GEDYSFQVNIAND
+59 GEDYSFQVNIANG

-117 YTMTLP
+117 CTVTLP

-265 VENVVKLQDY
+265 VENVVKLTDY

-284 LKLADITDTQK
+284 LKLADITDAQK

-356 TVASDAVKTVGWSET
+356 TVASDAIKTVVWSKN

-381 KGKISA
+381 LGKISA
-387 VDSLNNALTVNVKET
+387 VDSLNNALTVNVKAA

-426 KMGNVAEETVQI
+426 KMGNLAEETVQI

-449 PTMNID
+449 PTMSID

-485 VTTAQAANDSTK
+485 ITTAQAAWDSDK
-497 GGTFFAASY
+497 QGTFFATSY
-506 LASLE
+506 LAGLT

-532 TDNQAP
+532 TDNQEP

-563 SANSAQAITVK
+563 SVNSAQAITVK

-581 FTANPTLA
+581 FTANPTAA
-589 GSYTYTIKFYR
+589 GSYTYTIKFFR

-606 EYAKEYSLVLVNNY
+606 EYAKEYSLVLVKNY
-620 GWSGATVSATKDGKV
+620 GWSGANVSATKDGKV
-635 AMTGVYTE
+635 ALSGVFKE
-643 GGAYVDVNPV
+643 GTAYVDSNPI
-653 LSADYISANKGE
+653 LSAEYISANKGE
-665 NDNIVVVTLK
+665 NNIVVVTLR
-675 VLDQGTNNAT
+675 VLDQGTNNST
-685 AEGYGRGIWYVKGVD
+685 VEGQDRGIWYVKGVD

-707 PVNYAGV
+707 PVNYVGV
-714 TPKNG
+714 IPKTG
-719 ETYTLKLRIEENGT
+719 DEYTMKLRIEENGT
-733 STFILRNF
+733 ATFILRNF

-748 SVGFEYHEEYVEDT
+748 SVGFEYHEEYVEDP

-773 LTYNNEQTRIN
+773 LTYNDEQTRIN
-784 SAKIVVPAGN
+784 SAKIVVPTGYY
-794 DWWTNS
+794 WHTNT

-837 YDAAQG
+837 YDAAQE

-908 EARAKLAAVTQLE
+908 EARARLAAITQLE
-921 GNFWNYFHHGGWGVN
+921 GNFWKYFHHGGWGVN

-950 NFTLQ
+950 NMTAQ
-955 KTLVEDAKAANYKYM
+955 KALVDDAKAAGYKYL
-970 VIRVKANNL
+970 VIRIKANNL

-984 DNIHVEPML
+984 DNICFTSMPNWDFYW
-993 AGDSYNGTYAG
+993 GSYAG
-1004 YEVTFRLDLSKYF
+1004 YDVAFRLDLSKYF

-1029 KICARTGES
+1029 QICARTGENEN
-1038 KNDNCSLDVEII
+1038 KNCSLDVEII
-1050 GFEEANDK
+1050 GFEEDNDK

-1080 EGESAS
+1080 AGESAS

-1165 NTDWAIDNVTCDD
+1165 NTDWAIDDVTCDD
-1178 ANVTITNEG
+1178 ANVTITHEG
-1187 NVWTFSNVTKDIA
+1187 DVWTFSNVTKDIA

-1217 TVVGEGFDVAGTLP
+1217 TVAGEGFDVAETLP

-1240 ALKITAKDGY
+1240 ALKITVKDGY
-1250 RIDSVTA
+1250 RIDNVTA
-1257 NNDATVKFDG
+1257 NNGATVNFDG
-1267 NNYIIGNITAD
+1267 NYYIIGNITAD

-1418 NNTNLSSVLT
+1418 NNTKLSSVLT

-1462 TVSAGNGAYATSD
+1462 TVSAGNGAFAESD
-1475 EAWFAKYATGNEA
+1475 AEWFAKYFGQGNGV
-1488 SQRTLM
+1488 SQRTLKVVECATI
-1494 YSDLTWIVQGT
+1494 YNGS
-1505 NTRNMLWGYTAPDQS
+1505 NTRNMLYGWDGENKS
-1520 PLESDEISGTIKY
+1520 PLPASGY
-1533 LNNMNNGSTLCL
+1533 LNNFTGSTLRL
-1545 GFDNEG
+1545 AFDKDGVAQVKFDN
-1551 VASVKFADFHANR
+1551 VYANR
-1564 NSWGGFSYAQ
+1564 NEWTTQFTHTD
-1574 GKNSITVT
+1574 NTITVSNT
-1582 SVNDLTLYFN
+1582 CNDYELFFN
-1592 ELSALKEKYR
+1592 NLDELKEKYESIT
-1602 YVKFTISDPSAL
+1602 FTITDTSAL
-1614 NGQVWFG
+1614 NGIVWFYY
-1621 NGAFSGENAHMIGF
+1621 NDAALPINSSDNANPKTITLSEATRLMIH
-1635 SKDNTEAVV
+1635 
-1644 DLSKCSDSL
+1644 
-1653 QIFFTAAETNVTIAY
+1653 FTAVENITITYTLNPKSAN
-1668 EFLTEI
+1668 

>member
-17 LTLSLAACNKKDAP
+17 LTLGLAACNKKDTP

-51 VGAANVKE
+51 VGAASVKE
-59 GEDYSFQVNIAND
+59 GEDYSFQVNIANG

-117 YTMTLP
+117 YTVTLP

-161 VEATLT
+161 GEATLT
-167 ATSTEGNVVTYTIN
+167 ATSTEGNVVAYTIN
-181 NVQSNITLTATI
+181 NVQSNITLTAMI

-222 TFTVNAVAGYSV
+222 TFMVNAVAGYSV
-234 KDAVVKSGDVT
+234 KDAVVKNGDVT

-284 LKLADITDTQK
+284 LKLADITDAQK

-308 QNETCEVSADLS
+308 QNATCEVSTDLS

-326 AGTYTITYKL
+326 AGSYTITYKL

-346 TVNVYGEPAI
+346 TVNVYGEPTI

-387 VDSLNNALTVNVKET
+387 VDSLNNALTVNVKEA
-402 TVPAKNAYGFYDI
+402 TVPIKNAYGFYDI

-449 PTMNID
+449 PTMSID

-532 TDNQAP
+532 TDNQEP

-563 SANSAQAITVK
+563 NANSAQAITVK
-574 YFLGSEE
+574 YFLGSDE
-581 FTANPTLA
+581 FTANPTAA
-589 GSYTYTIKFYR
+589 GSYTYTIKFFR

-635 AMTGVYTE
+635 ALSGVYTE
-643 GGAYVDVNPV
+643 GTAYVDSNPI
-653 LSADYISANKGE
+653 LSAEYISANKGE
-665 NDNIVVVTLK
+665 NNIVVVTLR

-707 PVNYAGV
+707 PVNYVGV
-714 TPKNG
+714 TPKTG
-719 ETYTLKLRIEENGT
+719 DEYTMKLRIEENGT
-733 STFILRNF
+733 ATFILRNF

-748 SVGFEYHEEYVEDT
+748 SVGFEHHEEYVEDP

-784 SAKIVVPAGN
+784 SAKVVVPAGN
-794 DWWTNS
+794 EWWTNT
-800 PALSAAYIKTLYAAG
+800 PALTAAYISKLYADG

-829 GEAFIYQY
+829 GEEFIYTY
-837 YDAAQG
+837 YTDADT
-843 KNVEFTNLGSGQ
+843 KVSDKMDIKSGQ
-855 TVLFALTDEKQI
+855 
-867 ALSKVDTKGGQGKTA
+867 SKVLPLVDNKEIIFSKVNTDGNGKSA

-908 EARAKLAAVTQLE
+908 EARAKLAAITQLE

-955 KTLVEDAKAANYKYM
+955 KALVDDAKAANYKYM

-984 DNIHVEPML
+984 DNICFTSMPNWDFYW
-993 AGDSYNGTYAG
+993 GSYAG

-1029 KICARTGES
+1029 QICARTGENEN
-1038 KNDNCSLDVEII
+1038 KNCSLDVEII
-1050 GFEEANDK
+1050 GFEEENDK

-1080 EGESAS
+1080 EGESAT
-1086 FTIKATD
+1086 FTIKAKD

-1108 REGDVWTVSNATKDS
+1108 RDGDVWTVSNATKDS
-1123 SLNVTTHRSRH
+1123 YLNVTTHRSRH

-1150 KQVDEGNN
+1150 KKVDEGKS

-1165 NTDWAIDNVTCDD
+1165 NTDWAIDAVTCDD

-1187 NVWTFSNVTKDIA
+1187 DVWTFSNVTKDIA

-1205 HSTAAV
+1205 HSTATV

-1217 TVVGEGFDVAGTLP
+1217 TVAGEGFDVAETLP

-1257 NNDATVKFDG
+1257 NNGATVNFDG
-1267 NNYIIGNITAD
+1267 NYYIIGNITAD

-1286 NLAQLVAEA
+1286 NLAQLVADA
-1295 EARIANIAK
+1295 EARLAATMK
-1304 SADRFADYFQIGAWC
+1304 SEGGFWNYFRFGGWG
-1319 DPNTNTFDGT
+1319 TNTWDNGIVNIT
-1329 SPIKFRGGTFKISR
+1329 SGNITIQRN
-1343 SLIDDALLAGYTHM
+1343 LIDDALLAGYTHM
-1357 KFHLVAVA
+1357 KCHLVAVA

-1381 AWNYYWKLY
+1381 AWNYYWKQY
-1390 SGSEA
+1390 GGNEA
-1395 DVRLDLTSF
+1395 DVRIDLSVF
-1404 AKEGHTTDYLTVNI
+1404 AKEGHTSDYLTVNI
-1418 NNTNLSSVLT
+1418 NNTNLSSNIAV
-1428 MSAIEFFK
+1428 SAVEFFK
-1436 SEETTSWTKSA
+1436 SEETTTWTR
-1447 SNVYI
+1447 SNERVYI
-1452 ANENGALVLD
+1452 ANENGTLVLD
-1462 TVSAGNGAYATSD
+1462 TVCAGNDAFAESD
-1475 EAWFAKYATGNEA
+1475 AEWFAKYFGQGNGA
-1488 SQRTLM
+1488 SQRTLKVVECATI
-1494 YSDLTWIVQGT
+1494 YNGS
-1505 NTRNMLWGYTAPDQS
+1505 NTRNMLFGWDGENKS
-1520 PLESDEISGTIKY
+1520 PLPESGY
-1533 LNNMNNGSTLCL
+1533 LNNFTGSTLRL
-1545 GFDNEG
+1545 AFDKDGVARVKFDN
-1551 VASVKFADFHANR
+1551 VYANR
-1564 NSWGGFSYAQ
+1564 NEWTTQFTHTD
-1574 GKNSITVT
+1574 NTITVSNT
-1582 SVNDLTLYFN
+1582 CNDYELFFN
-1592 ELSALKEKYR
+1592 NLDELKEKYESIT
-1602 YVKFTISDPSAL
+1602 FTITDTSAL
-1614 NGQVWFG
+1614 NGIVWFYY
-1621 NGAFSGENAHMIGF
+1621 NDAALPINSSDNANPKTITLSEATRLMIH
-1635 SKDNTEAVV
+1635 
-1644 DLSKCSDSL
+1644 
-1653 QIFFTAAETNVTIAY
+1653 FTAVENITITYTLNPKSAN
-1668 EFLTEI
+1668 

>member
-17 LTLSLAACNKKDAP
+17 LTLGLAACNKKDAP

-51 VGAANVKE
+51 VGAASVKE
-59 GEDYSFQVNIAND
+59 GENYSFQVNIANG

-117 YTMTLP
+117 YTVTLP

-161 VEATLT
+161 GEATLT
-167 ATSTEGNVVTYTIN
+167 ATSTEDNVVTYTIN

-207 YAVVGESEAVYGEDY
+207 YAVVGESEAIYGEDY

-234 KDAVVKSGDVT
+234 KDALVKNGDVT

-284 LKLADITDTQK
+284 LKLADITDAQK

-308 QNETCEVSADLS
+308 QNATCEVSADLS

-326 AGTYTITYKL
+326 AGSYTITYKL

-387 VDSLNNALTVNVKET
+387 VDSLNNALTVNVKEA

-449 PTMNID
+449 PTMSID

-532 TDNQAP
+532 TDNQEP

-574 YFLGSEE
+574 YFLGSDE
-581 FTANPTLA
+581 FTANPTAA
-589 GSYTYTIKFYR
+589 GSYTYTIKFFR

-635 AMTGVYTE
+635 ALSGVYTE
-643 GGAYVDVNPV
+643 GTAYVDSNPI

-665 NDNIVVVTLK
+665 NNIVVVTLR

-707 PVNYAGV
+707 PVNYVGV
-714 TPKNG
+714 TPKTG
-719 ETYTLKLRIEENGT
+719 DEYTMKLRIEENGT
-733 STFILRNF
+733 ATFILRNF

-748 SVGFEYHEEYVEDT
+748 SVGFEHHEEYVEDT

-773 LTYNNEQTRIN
+773 LTYNNEQTRIAN
-784 SAKIVVPAGN
+784 AKVVVPAGN
-794 DWWTNS
+794 DWWTNT
-800 PALSAAYIKTLYAAG
+800 PALSVSYIKSLYAAG
-815 VRYIEIAPTFTTKD
+815 VRYIEIAPTFTTKE

-837 YDAAQG
+837 YDAAQE

-855 TVLFALTDEKQI
+855 TVLFAFVDEKQI
-867 ALSKVDTKGGQGKTA
+867 AFSKVDNAGGQGKTA

-908 EARAKLAAVTQLE
+908 EARAKLAAITQLE

-955 KTLVEDAKAANYKYM
+955 KALVDDAKAANYKYM

-984 DNIHVEPML
+984 DNICFTSMPNWDFYW
-993 AGDSYNGTYAG
+993 GSYAG
-1004 YEVTFRLDLSKYF
+1004 YEVTFRLDLSKYL

-1029 KICARTGES
+1029 QICARTGENEN
-1038 KNDNCSLDVEII
+1038 KNCSLDVEII
-1050 GFEEANDK
+1050 GFEEENDK

-1108 REGDVWTVSNATKDS
+1108 RDGDVWTVSNATKDS

-1158 VSFTITA
+1158 ISFTITA
-1165 NTDWAIDNVTCDD
+1165 NTDWAIDAVTCDD

-1187 NVWTFSNVTKDIA
+1187 DVWTFSNVTKDIA

-1217 TVVGEGFDVAGTLP
+1217 TVAGEGFDVAETLP

-1257 NNDATVKFDG
+1257 NNGATVNFDG
-1267 NNYIIGNITAD
+1267 NYYIIGNITAD

-1295 EARIANIAK
+1295 EARLAATMK
-1304 SADRFADYFQIGAWC
+1304 SEGGFWNYFRFGGWG
-1319 DPNTNTFDGT
+1319 TNTWDNGIVNIT
-1329 SPIKFRGGTFKISR
+1329 SGNITIQRN
-1343 SLIDDALLAGYTHM
+1343 LIDDALLAGYTHM

-1365 EDGSTVG
+1365 EDSSKTI
-1372 NLTMITEGS
+1372 NEIALLTNPGDT
-1381 AWNYYWKLY
+1381 YYWKLY
-1390 SGSEA
+1390 SGTEA
-1395 DVRLDLTSF
+1395 DIRIDLTVF
-1404 AKEGHTTDYLTVNI
+1404 AAEGHTSDSLIVRMRDAACNDVSSALT
-1418 NNTNLSSVLT
+1418 L
-1428 MSAIEFFK
+1428 SAIEFFK
-1436 SEETTSWTKSA
+1436 SEETTTWTKSN
-1447 SNVYI
+1447 NVYI
-1452 ANENGALVLD
+1452 ANENGTLVLD
-1462 TVSAGNGAYATSD
+1462 TVCAGNDAFAESD
-1475 EAWFAKYATGNEA
+1475 TAWFAKYFGQGNA
-1488 SQRTLM
+1488 AGQRTLKVVDFATI
-1494 YSDLTWIVQGT
+1494 YNGS
-1505 NTRNMLWGYTAPDQS
+1505 NTRNMLFGWDGENKAPL
-1520 PLESDEISGTIKY
+1520 PASGY
-1533 LNNMNNGSTLCL
+1533 LNNFTGSTLRL
-1545 GFDNEG
+1545 AFDHDGVAQVKFDN
-1551 VASVKFADFHANR
+1551 VYANR
-1564 NSWGGFSYAQ
+1564 NEWTTQFTHTD
-1574 GKNSITVT
+1574 NTITVSNT
-1582 SVNDLTLYFN
+1582 CNDY
-1592 ELSALKEKYR
+1592 ELFFSNLDELKEKYESIT
-1602 YVKFTISDPSAL
+1602 FTITDTSAL
-1614 NGQVWFG
+1614 NGIVWFYY
-1621 NGAFSGENAHMIGF
+1621 NDAALPINSTDNANPKTITLSEATRLMIH
-1635 SKDNTEAVV
+1635 
-1644 DLSKCSDSL
+1644 
-1653 QIFFTAAETNVTIAY
+1653 FTAVENITITYTLNPKSAN
-1668 EFLTEI
+1668 

>member
-17 LTLSLAACNKKDAP
+17 LTLGLAACNKKDAP

-51 VGAANVKE
+51 VGEASVKE
-59 GEDYSFQVNIAND
+59 GEDYSFQVNIANG

-117 YTMTLP
+117 YTVTLP

-161 VEATLT
+161 GEATLT

-207 YAVVGESEAVYGEDY
+207 YAVVGESEAIYGEDY

-234 KDAVVKSGDVT
+234 KDAVVKNGDVT

-284 LKLADITDTQK
+284 LKLADITDAQK

-308 QNETCEVSADLS
+308 QNATCEVSADLS

-326 AGTYTITYKL
+326 AGSYTITYKL

-346 TVNVYGEPAI
+346 TVNVYGEPTI

-387 VDSLNNALTVNVKET
+387 VDSLNNALTVNVKAAS
-402 TVPAKNAYGFYDI
+402 VPAKNAYGFYDI

-449 PTMNID
+449 PTMSID

-532 TDNQAP
+532 TDNQEP

-563 SANSAQAITVK
+563 NANSAQAITVK
-574 YFLGSEE
+574 YFLGSDE
-581 FTANPTLA
+581 FTANPTAA
-589 GSYTYTIKFYR
+589 GSYTYTIKFFR

-635 AMTGVYTE
+635 ALSGVYTE
-643 GGAYVDVNPV
+643 GTAYVDSNPI
-653 LSADYISANKGE
+653 LSAEYISANKGE
-665 NDNIVVVTLK
+665 NNIVVVTLR

-707 PVNYAGV
+707 PVNYVGV
-714 TPKNG
+714 TPKTG
-719 ETYTLKLRIEENGT
+719 DEYTMKLRIEENGT
-733 STFILRNF
+733 ATFILRNF

-748 SVGFEYHEEYVEDT
+748 SVGFEHHEEYVEDP

-784 SAKIVVPAGN
+784 SAKVVVPAGN
-794 DWWTNS
+794 EWWTNT
-800 PALSAAYIKTLYAAG
+800 PALTAAYISKLYADG

-829 GEAFIYQY
+829 GEEFIYTY
-837 YDAAQG
+837 YTDADT
-843 KNVEFTNLGSGQ
+843 KVSDKMDIKSGQ
-855 TVLFALTDEKQI
+855 
-867 ALSKVDTKGGQGKTA
+867 SKVLPLVDNKEIIFSKVNTDGNGKSA

-908 EARAKLAAVTQLE
+908 EARAKLAGITKSE
-921 GNFWNYFHHGGWGVN
+921 GNFWNYFHHGGWGAT

-950 NFTLQ
+950 NMTAQ
-955 KTLVEDAKAANYKYM
+955 KALVDDAKAAGYKYL
-970 VIRVKANNL
+970 VIRIKANNL

-984 DNIHVEPML
+984 DNICFTSMPNW
-993 AGDSYNGTYAG
+993 DFYWSSYAG
-1004 YEVTFRLDLSKYF
+1004 YDVAFRLDLSKYF

-1029 KICARTGES
+1029 QICARTGENEN
-1038 KNDNCSLDVEII
+1038 KNCSLDVEII
-1050 GFEEANDK
+1050 GFEEENDK

-1086 FTIKATD
+1086 FTIKAKD

-1108 REGDVWTVSNATKDS
+1108 RDGDVWTVSNATKDS
-1123 SLNVTTHRSRH
+1123 YLNVTTHRSRH

-1150 KQVDEGNN
+1150 KQVDEGSS

-1165 NTDWAIDNVTCDD
+1165 NTDWAIDAVTCDD
-1178 ANVTITNEG
+1178 SNVTITHEG
-1187 NVWTFSNVTKDIA
+1187 DVWTFSNVTKDIA

-1217 TVVGEGFDVAGTLP
+1217 TVAGEGFDVAETLP

-1240 ALKITAKDGY
+1240 ALKITVKDGY
-1250 RIDSVTA
+1250 RIDNVTA
-1257 NNDATVKFDG
+1257 NNGATVNFDG
-1267 NNYIIGNITAD
+1267 NYYIIGNITAD

-1295 EARIANIAK
+1295 EARLAATMK
-1304 SADRFADYFQIGAWC
+1304 SEGGFWNYFRFGGWG
-1319 DPNTNTFDGT
+1319 TNTWDNGIVNIT
-1329 SPIKFRGGTFKISR
+1329 SGNITIQRN
-1343 SLIDDALLAGYTHM
+1343 LIDDALLAGYTHM
-1357 KFHLVAVA
+1357 KFHLIAVA
-1365 EDGSTVG
+1365 EDGSTVS
-1372 NLTMITEGS
+1372 NLTLITQNG
-1381 AWNYYWKLY
+1381 AWDYYWKQY
-1390 SGSEA
+1390 AGSA
-1395 DVRLDLTSF
+1395 VDIRIDLSLF
-1404 AKEGHTTDYLTVNI
+1404 AKEGHTSDYLKVCVNS
-1418 NNTNLSSVLT
+1418 TDAPLSSVLT

-1436 SEETTSWTKSA
+1436 SEETTTWTR
-1447 SNVYI
+1447 SNERVYI
-1452 ANENGALVLD
+1452 ANENGTLVLD
-1462 TVSAGNGAYATSD
+1462 TVCAGNDAFAESD
-1475 EAWFAKYATGNEA
+1475 AEWFAKYFGQGNGA
-1488 SQRTLM
+1488 SQRTLKVVDFATI
-1494 YSDLTWIVQGT
+1494 YNGN
-1505 NTRNMLWGYTAPDQS
+1505 NTRNMLFGWDGVNKS
-1520 PLESDEISGTIKY
+1520 PLPESGY
-1533 LNNMNNGSTLCL
+1533 LNNFTGSTLRL
-1545 GFDNEG
+1545 AFDKDGVAQVKFDN
-1551 VASVKFADFHANR
+1551 VYANR
-1564 NSWGGFSYAQ
+1564 NEWTTQFTHTD
-1574 GKNSITVT
+1574 NTITVSNT
-1582 SVNDLTLYFN
+1582 CNDYELFFN
-1592 ELSALKEKYR
+1592 NLDELKEKYESIT
-1602 YVKFTISDPSAL
+1602 FTITDTSAL
-1614 NGQVWFG
+1614 NGIVWFYY
-1621 NGAFSGENAHMIGF
+1621 NDAALPINSSDNANPKTITLSEATRLMIH
-1635 SKDNTEAVV
+1635 
-1644 DLSKCSDSL
+1644 
-1653 QIFFTAAETNVTIAY
+1653 FTAVENITITYTLNPKSAN
-1668 EFLTEI
+1668 

>member
-17 LTLSLAACNKKDAP
+17 LTLGLAACNKKDAP

-51 VGAANVKE
+51 VGEANVKE
-59 GEDYSFQVNIAND
+59 GEDYSFQVNIANG

-117 YTMTLP
+117 YTVTLP

-284 LKLADITDTQK
+284 LKLADITDAQK

-346 TVNVYGEPAI
+346 TVNVYGEPTI
-356 TVASDAVKTVGWSET
+356 TVASDAIKTVVWSKN

-381 KGKISA
+381 VGKISA
-387 VDSLNNALTVNVKET
+387 VDSLNNALTVNVKAAS
-402 TVPAKNAYGFYDI
+402 VPAKNAYGFYDI

-438 TINGSTDITVA
+438 TITGSIDITVA
-449 PTMNID
+449 PTMSID
-455 LANTSVMLAAY
+455 LANTSVMLASY

-485 VTTAQAANDSTK
+485 VTTAQASWDSDK
-497 GGTFFAASY
+497 EGTFFAASY

-517 VLVFEDTFKVVTLTL
+517 VLVFENTFKVVTLTL

-574 YFLGSEE
+574 YFLGSDE
-581 FTANPTLA
+581 FTANPTAA
-589 GSYTYTIKFYR
+589 GSYTYTIKFFR

-620 GWSGATVSATKDGKV
+620 GWSGANVSATKDGKV
-635 AMTGVYTE
+635 ALTGVYEE
-643 GGAYVDVNPV
+643 GTPYKDVISV

-665 NDNIVVVTLK
+665 SNIVVVTLK
-675 VLDQGTNNAT
+675 VLNQGTNNAT
-685 AEGYGRGIWYVKGVD
+685 AEGYGRGIWYENGVQ
-700 YITEATH
+700 YVTEAGH
-707 PVNYAGV
+707 
-714 TPKNG
+714 PKNYVG
-719 ETYTLKLRIEENGT
+719 ITPENGKEYTIKLRIEENGT

-748 SVGFEYHEEYVEDT
+748 SVGFEYHKEYVEDT

-908 EARAKLAAVTQLE
+908 EARARLAAITKLE
-921 GNFWNYFHHGGWGVN
+921 GNFWNYFRHGGWGAT

-950 NFTLQ
+950 NMTAQ
-955 KTLVEDAKAANYKYM
+955 KALIEDAKAAGYKYL
-970 VIRVKANNL
+970 VIRIKANNL

-984 DNIHVEPML
+984 DNICFMSSTNWEFYWN
-993 AGDSYNGTYAG
+993 AFNGYDVA
-1004 YEVTFRLDLSKYF
+1004 FRIDLSKYF
-1017 DGFTFGEDGNVM
+1017 ENYTFETIGNDINAF
-1029 KICARTGES
+1029 KITARTGLADNS
-1038 KNDNCSLDVEII
+1038 NCSLDVEII
-1050 GFEEANDK
+1050 GFEEENDK

-1065 RWDYKVTGD
+1065 RWDYKVTGV

-1080 EGESAS
+1080 ASESAS

-1108 REGDVWTVSNATKDS
+1108 RDGDVWTVSNATKDS

-1150 KQVDEGNN
+1150 KQVDEGSS

-1187 NVWTFSNVTKDIA
+1187 DVWTFSNVTKDIA

-1217 TVVGEGFDVAGTLP
+1217 TVAGEGFDVAQALP

-1257 NNDATVKFDG
+1257 NNGATVSFDG
-1267 NNYIIGNITAD
+1267 NYYIIGNITAD

-1295 EARIANIAK
+1295 EARLAATMK
-1304 SADRFADYFQIGAWC
+1304 SSGGFYNYFKIGAWC
-1319 DPNTNTFDGT
+1319 DPDTTAWGENNTSVN
-1329 SPIKFRGGTFKISR
+1329 FRGGNFTIAR
-1343 SLIDDALLAGYTHM
+1343 NLIDDALLAGYTHM

-1365 EDGSTVG
+1365 EDPSKTI
-1372 NLTMITEGS
+1372 NEIALLTNPGDT
-1381 AWNYYWKLY
+1381 YYWKLY
-1390 SGSEA
+1390 GGT
-1395 DVRLDLTSF
+1395 DTDIRIDLTVF
-1404 AKEGHTTDYLTVNI
+1404 AVEGHTSDSLIVRMRDAACNDVSSALT
-1418 NNTNLSSVLT
+1418 L
-1428 MSAIEFFK
+1428 SAIEFFK
-1436 SEETTSWTKSA
+1436 SEETTTWTKSN
-1447 SNVYI
+1447 NVYI
-1452 ANENGALVLD
+1452 ANENGTLVLD
-1462 TVSAGNGAYATSD
+1462 TVCAGNDAFAESD
-1475 EAWFAKYATGNEA
+1475 AEWFAKYFGQGNAA
-1488 SQRTLM
+1488 SQRTLKVVECATI
-1494 YSDLTWIVQGT
+1494 YNGS
-1505 NTRNMLWGYTAPDQS
+1505 NTRNMLFGWDGENKS
-1520 PLESDEISGTIKY
+1520 PLPASGY
-1533 LNNMNNGSTLCL
+1533 LNNFTGSTLRL
-1545 GFDNEG
+1545 AFDKDGVAQVKFDN
-1551 VASVKFADFHANR
+1551 VYANR
-1564 NSWGGFSYAQ
+1564 NEWTTQFTHTD
-1574 GKNSITVT
+1574 NTITVSNT
-1582 SVNDLTLYFN
+1582 CNDYELFFN
-1592 ELSALKEKYR
+1592 NLDELKEKYESIT
-1602 YVKFTISDPSAL
+1602 FTITDTSAL
-1614 NGQVWFG
+1614 NGIVWFYY
-1621 NGAFSGENAHMIGF
+1621 NDAALPINSSDNANPKTITLSEATRLMIH
-1635 SKDNTEAVV
+1635 
-1644 DLSKCSDSL
+1644 
-1653 QIFFTAAETNVTIAY
+1653 FTAVENITITYTLNPKSAN
-1668 EFLTEI
+1668 